1 MKKFITLLLLVCT
14 LLLAFNLLFKAA
26 PVYAEE
32 EPRPSLI
39 DDIIPKNKE
48 KLKYEEYPA
57 SSYGIDIYTPEGGFG
72 ESLKFWKWGDKVK
85 EQMVAV
91 LFSLVSIGWTINLAV
106 STFVTSMVGQSM
118 SLNIVADVGDKL
130 GDVISKAAGFN
141 GSWGNGIYSELIG
154 LMLALL
160 ACWVIWVGFVQR
172 RQSEML
178 GGLLKALGILVF
190 TLGFFANSSY
200 IIKGLNTFSEQVN
213 KTVLDSTQS
222 ISGASEGYSSGVD
235 SITDLTHTLLIK
247 QPYTLLQFGTTDM
260 KKIGDERI
268 KKMLTTTGADERQD
282 LLKEEVEQKK
292 NTILTLDATFERGA
306 LVLLLF
312 LINGPL
318 WVVLGLCS
326 MAMLFYQLMFIIVA
340 LMSPVMLLMAL
351 VPAWTGTA
359 KRFLSELFRT
369 LLMKVA
375 IGFLITLM
383 FWVSSILFSATDKY
397 GYLVVAA
404 LQVLSFLGVWLYR
417 KTIFD
422 AITTV
427 PASAGAARASDAM
440 SNIRQKYR
448 DVRRGSKTVGRG
460 VAVAGAAGLASA
472 AVAGKVGKSGYS
484 KFKQL
489 KENYA
494 DRKEKVADGKR
505 KEKEQMQAEKEKNIN
520 QMKKE
525 ENLGVRDRKGNQE
538 QERVKEEVAATKENP
553 ELAVRGKH
561 QDNDPEIQQAEL
573 KDKEED
579 VKADVKPVG
588 QSNDELNNKE
598 EDVKAHVR
606 PVANQ
611 NNGGLENKQEDV
623 KTEAKPVAT
632 IKTPTGQTK
641 PVTTPQSGTTPLQS
655 NPMESKPITTPQS
668 GTTPLQSNPMES
680 KPITTPQSGTTPLQS
695 NPMESKPITTPQS
708 GTTPLQSNPM
718 ESKPITTPQS
728 GTTPLQSNPIE
739 SKPITTPQSGTTP
752 LQSNPIESKP
762 ITAPQSGTT
771 PLQSNPIES
780 KPITTPQSGT
790 TPLQSNPIESKPI
803 TTPQAGTT
811 PLQPNPIESKP
822 VTTSQVSTPQKPV
835 EVKPVNSQPTKN
847 VPKVNNQQ
855 QVKEGAAIK
864 KVETKAQTQQEAL
877 KNVKAKET
885 IKPK

>member
-1 MKKFITLLLLVCT
+1 MKKFITLLLLICT

-39 DDIIPKNKE
+39 DNIIPKSKE
-48 KLKYEEYPA
+48 KLKFEEYPP
-57 SSYGIDIYTPEGGFG
+57 SSYSIDVYTPEGGFG
-72 ESLKFWKWGDKVK
+72 ESLKFWKWKDNIK
-85 EQMVAV
+85 EQIVATIFILISIAWTV
-91 LFSLVSIGWTINLAV
+91 NLAISSLV
-106 STFVTSMVGQSM
+106 TSLVGQSM

-130 GDVISKAAGFN
+130 GEVISKTAGFN

-160 ACWVIWVGFVQR
+160 ACWVIWVGFIQR

-200 IIKGLNTFSEQVN
+200 IIKGLNNFSDQVN
-213 KTVLDSTQS
+213 KTVLDSSQS
-222 ISGASEGYSSGVD
+222 ISGASEGHSSGVD

-268 KKMLTTTGADERQD
+268 KKMLTTTDPDERKA
-282 LLKEEVEQKK
+282 LLKDEVEVQK
-292 NTILTLDATFERGA
+292 NQTLSLDATFERGA
-306 LVLLLF
+306 LVLLLGV
-312 LINGPL
+312 INAPL
-318 WVVLGLCS
+318 WIVLGLCS

-359 KRFLSELFRT
+359 KKFLAELFRT

-375 IGFLITLM
+375 IGFLVTLM

-397 GYLVVAA
+397 GYLVVAI
-404 LQVLSFLGVWLYR
+404 LQILSFLGVWLYR

-460 VAVAGAAGLASA
+460 VAVAGAAGVASA
-472 AVAGKVGKSGYS
+472 AVAGKMGKSGYS

-505 KEKEQMQAEKEKNIN
+505 KEKEQMQAEKEQNID

-579 VKADVKPVG
+579 VKA
-588 QSNDELNNKE
+588 
-598 EDVKAHVR
+598 HVR

-623 KTEAKPVAT
+623 KAEAKPVAT

-641 PVTTPQSGTTPLQS
+641 PVTTPQPGTTPLQS

-668 GTTPLQSNPMES
+668 GTTPVPANPMES
-680 KPITTPQSGTTPLQS
+680 KSITTPQSGTTPVPANPMESKSITTPQSGTTPLQS
-695 NPMESKPITTPQS
+695 NPMESKPITAPQS

-718 ESKPITTPQS
+718 ESKPITAPQS
-728 GTTPLQSNPIE
+728 GTPPLQSNPIE
-739 SKPITTPQSGTTP
+739 SKP
-752 LQSNPIESKP
+752 
-762 ITAPQSGTT
+762 
-771 PLQSNPIES
+771 
-780 KPITTPQSGT
+780 
-790 TPLQSNPIESKPI
+790 
-803 TTPQAGTT
+803 
-811 PLQPNPIESKP
+811 
-822 VTTSQVSTPQKPV
+822 VTTSHVSTPQKPV
-835 EVKPVNSQPTKN
+835 EVKPVNQQQTKN
-847 VPKVNNQQ
+847 VSKVNNQQ
-855 QVKEGAAIK
+855 HVKEGADIK
-864 KVETKAQTQQEAL
+864 KVNAKAQTQQEVL

>member
-1 MKKFITLLLLVCT
+1 MKKFITLLLLICT

-48 KLKYEEYPA
+48 KLKYEEYPP
-57 SSYGIDIYTPEGGFG
+57 SSYGIDVYTPEGGFG
-72 ESLKFWKWGDKVK
+72 ESLKFWKWKDNIK
-85 EQMVAV
+85 EQIVATIFI
-91 LFSLVSIGWTINLAV
+91 LISIGWSVNLAI
-106 STFVTSMVGQSM
+106 SSFVTSMVGQSM

-178 GGLLKALGILVF
+178 GGLLKTLGILVF
-190 TLGFFANSSY
+190 TLAFFANSSY

-268 KKMLTTTGADERQD
+268 KKMLTTTDPDERKA
-282 LLKEEVEQKK
+282 LLKDEVEVQK
-292 NTILTLDATFERGA
+292 NQTLSLDATFERGA
-306 LVLLLF
+306 LVLLLGA
-312 LINGPL
+312 INLPL
-318 WVVLGLCS
+318 WIVLGLCS

-359 KRFLSELFRT
+359 KKFLSELFRT

-375 IGFLITLM
+375 IGFLVTLM

-553 ELAVRGKH
+553 ELAVRGQH
-561 QDNDPEIQQAEL
+561 QDNNPEMQQAEL

-579 VKADVKPVG
+579 VKADVQPVA

-598 EDVKAHVR
+598 EDVKAQVR

-611 NNGGLENKQEDV
+611 NSSGLENKQEDV
-623 KTEAKPVAT
+623 KAEAKPGAT

-641 PVTTPQSGTTPLQS
+641 PITTPLSGTTPLQSSPMESKPITTPQSGTTPLQS
-655 NPMESKPITTPQS
+655 SPMESKPITTPQS

-680 KPITTPQSGTTPLQS
+680 KPITTPQSEPTPA
-695 NPMESKPITTPQS
+695 NPM
-708 GTTPLQSNPM
+708 
-718 ESKPITTPQS
+718 
-728 GTTPLQSNPIE
+728 
-739 SKPITTPQSGTTP
+739 
-752 LQSNPIESKP
+752 
-762 ITAPQSGTT
+762 
-771 PLQSNPIES
+771 
-780 KPITTPQSGT
+780 
-790 TPLQSNPIESKPI
+790 
-803 TTPQAGTT
+803 
-811 PLQPNPIESKP
+811 ESKP
-822 VTTSQVSTPQKPV
+822 VTTSHVSTPQKQV
-835 EVKPVNSQPTKN
+835 EVKSVNQQQTKS

>member
-1 MKKFITLLLLVCT
+1 MKKFITLLLLICT
-14 LLLAFNLLFKAA
+14 LLLAFNLLFKAT

-160 ACWVIWVGFVQR
+160 ACWVIWAGFVQR

-178 GGLLKALGILVF
+178 GGLLKTLGMLVF
-190 TLGFFANSSY
+190 TLAFFANSSY

-222 ISGASEGYSSGVD
+222 ISGASQGYSSGVD

-282 LLKEEVEQKK
+282 LLKKEVEQKK

-460 VAVAGAAGLASA
+460 VAVAGAVGLASA

-561 QDNDPEIQQAEL
+561 EDNNPEMQQAEL
-573 KDKEED
+573 KGKEED
-579 VKADVKPVG
+579 VKADVKPVA
-588 QSNDELNNKE
+588 QSNEELNNKE
-598 EDVKAHVR
+598 EDVKAQVR
-606 PVANQ
+606 PVASQ
-611 NNGGLENKQEDV
+611 NNGGLENKQGDV
-623 KTEAKPVAT
+623 KAEAKPGGT
-632 IKTPTGQTK
+632 IKTPNGQTK

-655 NPMESKPITTPQS
+655 NS
-668 GTTPLQSNPMES
+668 
-680 KPITTPQSGTTPLQS
+680 
-695 NPMESKPITTPQS
+695 
-708 GTTPLQSNPM
+708 
-718 ESKPITTPQS
+718 
-728 GTTPLQSNPIE
+728 
-739 SKPITTPQSGTTP
+739 
-752 LQSNPIESKP
+752 IESKP

-771 PLQSNPIES
+771 PS
-780 KPITTPQSGT
+780 K
-790 TPLQSNPIESKPI
+790 
-803 TTPQAGTT
+803 
-811 PLQPNPIESKP
+811 PNPIESKP
-822 VTTSQVSTPQKPV
+822 VTTSHVSTPQKQV

-864 KVETKAQTQQEAL
+864 KVETNAQTQQEAL

>member
-1 MKKFITLLLLVCT
+1 MKKFITLLLLICT
-14 LLLAFNLLFKAA
+14 LLLAFNLLFKAT

-39 DDIIPKNKE
+39 DDIIPKSKE
-48 KLKYEEYPA
+48 KLKYEEYPP

-91 LFSLVSIGWTINLAV
+91 LFSLISIGWTINLGI

-268 KKMLTTTGADERQD
+268 KKMLTTTAADERQE

-460 VAVAGAAGLASA
+460 VAVAGAAGVASA
-472 AVAGKVGKSGYS
+472 AMAGKVGKSGYS

-505 KEKEQMQAEKEKNIN
+505 KEKEQMQAEKEKNIS

-553 ELAVRGKH
+553 ELAVRGQH
-561 QDNDPEIQQAEL
+561 QDNNPEMQQAEL

-579 VKADVKPVG
+579 VKADVQPVA
-588 QSNDELNNKE
+588 QSNGELNNKE
-598 EDVKAHVR
+598 EDVKAQVR

-611 NNGGLENKQEDV
+611 NSSGLENKQEDV
-623 KTEAKPVAT
+623 KAEAKPGAT
-632 IKTPTGQTK
+632 IKTPTGQT
-641 PVTTPQSGTTPLQS
+641 
-655 NPMESKPITTPQS
+655 
-668 GTTPLQSNPMES
+668 
-680 KPITTPQSGTTPLQS
+680 
-695 NPMESKPITTPQS
+695 
-708 GTTPLQSNPM
+708 
-718 ESKPITTPQS
+718 KPITTPQS

-739 SKPITTPQSGTTP
+739 SKPITTPQSGTTLSP
-752 LQSNPIESKP
+752 
-762 ITAPQSGTT
+762 A
-771 PLQSNPIES
+771 NPIES
-780 KPITTPQSGT
+780 KPITTPQSGP
-790 TPLQSNPIESKPI
+790 TPSPANPVESKPI
-803 TTPQAGTT
+803 TTPQSGPT
-811 PLQPNPIESKP
+811 PANPIESKP
-822 VTTSQVSTPQKPV
+822 VTTSHVSTPQKQV
-835 EVKPVNSQPTKN
+835 EVKSVNQQQTKS

-885 IKPK
+885 IKLK

>member
-1 MKKFITLLLLVCT
+1 MKKFITLLLSICT
-14 LLLAFNLLFKAA
+14 LLLAFNLLFKVA

-48 KLKYEEYPA
+48 KLKYEEYPP
-57 SSYGIDIYTPEGGFG
+57 SSYGIDVYTPEGGFG
-72 ESLKFWKWGDKVK
+72 ESLKFWKWKDNIK
-85 EQMVAV
+85 EQIVATIFI
-91 LFSLVSIGWTINLAV
+91 LISIGWSVNLV
-106 STFVTSMVGQSM
+106 ISSFVTSMVGQSM

-268 KKMLTTTGADERQD
+268 KKMLTTTDPDERKA
-282 LLKEEVEQKK
+282 LLKDEVEVQK
-292 NTILTLDATFERGA
+292 NQTLSLDATFERGA
-306 LVLLLF
+306 LVLLLGA
-312 LINGPL
+312 INLPL
-318 WVVLGLCS
+318 WIVLGLCS

-359 KRFLSELFRT
+359 KRFLAELFRT

-460 VAVAGAAGLASA
+460 VAVAGAVGVASA
-472 AVAGKVGKSGYS
+472 AMAGKLGKSGYS

-579 VKADVKPVG
+579 VKADVKPVA
-588 QSNDELNNKE
+588 QSNDELNNK

-611 NNGGLENKQEDV
+611 NNGGLENKQENV

-641 PVTTPQSGTTPLQS
+641 P
-655 NPMESKPITTPQS
+655 ITTPQL
-668 GTTPLQSNPMES
+668 GTTP
-680 KPITTPQSGTTPLQS
+680 TPA
-695 NPMESKPITTPQS
+695 
-708 GTTPLQSNPM
+708 
-718 ESKPITTPQS
+718 
-728 GTTPLQSNPIE
+728 NPIE

-752 LQSNPIESKP
+752 TPANPIESKP
-762 ITAPQSGTT
+762 IITPQSGTT
-771 PLQSNPIES
+771 PTPANPIESKPIITPQSGTTPTPANPIES

-790 TPLQSNPIESKPI
+790 TPTPVNPIESKPI
-803 TTPQAGTT
+803 TTPQSGTIPSPANPIESKPITTPQSGTT
-811 PLQPNPIESKP
+811 PIPSNPVESKP
-822 VTTSQVSTPQKPV
+822 VTTSHVSTPPKQV
-835 EVKPVNSQPTKN
+835 EVKQINQQQTKN

-855 QVKEGAAIK
+855 HVKEGADIK
-864 KVETKAQTQQEAL
+864 KVNAKAQTQQEA
-877 KNVKAKET
+877 
-885 IKPK
+885 

>member
-1 MKKFITLLLLVCT
+1 MKKFITLLLLICT

-48 KLKYEEYPA
+48 KLKYEEYPP
-57 SSYGIDIYTPEGGFG
+57 SSYGIDVYTPEGGFG
-72 ESLKFWKWGDKVK
+72 ESLKFWKWKDNIK
-85 EQMVAV
+85 EQIVATIFI
-91 LFSLVSIGWTINLAV
+91 LISIGWSVNLAI
-106 STFVTSMVGQSM
+106 SSFVTSMVGQSM

-178 GGLLKALGILVF
+178 GGLLKTLGILVF
-190 TLGFFANSSY
+190 TLAFFANSSY

-268 KKMLTTTGADERQD
+268 KKMLTTTDPDERKA
-282 LLKEEVEQKK
+282 LLKDEVEVQK
-292 NTILTLDATFERGA
+292 NQTLSLDATFERGA
-306 LVLLLF
+306 LVLLLGA
-312 LINGPL
+312 INLPL
-318 WVVLGLCS
+318 WIVLGLCS

-359 KRFLSELFRT
+359 KKFLSELFRT

-375 IGFLITLM
+375 IGFLVTLM

-553 ELAVRGKH
+553 ELAVRGQH
-561 QDNDPEIQQAEL
+561 QDNNPEMQQAEL

-579 VKADVKPVG
+579 VKADVQPVA

-598 EDVKAHVR
+598 EDVKAQVR

-611 NNGGLENKQEDV
+611 NSSGLENKQEDV
-623 KTEAKPVAT
+623 KAEAKPGAT

-641 PVTTPQSGTTPLQS
+641 PITTPLSGTTPLQSSPMESKPITTPQSGTTPLQS
-655 NPMESKPITTPQS
+655 SPMESKPITTPQS

-680 KPITTPQSGTTPLQS
+680 KPITTPQSGPTPLQS

-708 GTTPLQSNPM
+708 GPTPSPANPV

-728 GTTPLQSNPIE
+728 GPTPSSANPIE
-739 SKPITTPQSGTTP
+739 SKPITTPQSGPTP
-752 LQSNPIESKP
+752 SPANPV
-762 ITAPQSGTT
+762 
-771 PLQSNPIES
+771 ES
-780 KPITTPQSGT
+780 KPITTPQSEP
-790 TPLQSNPIESKPI
+790 TPANPM
-803 TTPQAGTT
+803 
-811 PLQPNPIESKP
+811 ESKP
-822 VTTSQVSTPQKPV
+822 VTTSHVSTPQKQV
-835 EVKPVNSQPTKN
+835 EVKSVNQQQTKS

>member
-1 MKKFITLLLLVCT
+1 MKKFITLLLLICT

-48 KLKYEEYPA
+48 KLKYEEYPP
-57 SSYGIDIYTPEGGFG
+57 SSYGIDVYTPEGGFG
-72 ESLKFWKWGDKVK
+72 ESLKFWKWKDNIK
-85 EQMVAV
+85 EQIVATIFI
-91 LFSLVSIGWTINLAV
+91 LISIGWSVNLAI
-106 STFVTSMVGQSM
+106 SSFVTSMVGQSM

-141 GSWGNGIYSELIG
+141 GSWSNGIYSELIG

-247 QPYTLLQFGTTDM
+247 QPYTLLQFGTTNM

-268 KKMLTTTGADERQD
+268 KKMLTTTDPDERKA
-282 LLKEEVEQKK
+282 LLKDEVEVQK
-292 NTILTLDATFERGA
+292 NQTLSLDATFERGA
-306 LVLLLF
+306 LVLLLGA
-312 LINGPL
+312 INLPL
-318 WVVLGLCS
+318 WIVLGLCS

-359 KRFLSELFRT
+359 KRFLAELFRT

-375 IGFLITLM
+375 IGFLVTLM

-427 PASAGAARASDAM
+427 PASTGAARASDAM

-448 DVRRGSKTVGRG
+448 DVRRGSKSVGRG
-460 VAVAGAAGLASA
+460 VAVAGAAGVASA
-472 AVAGKVGKSGYS
+472 AMAGKVGKSGYS

-538 QERVKEEVAATKENP
+538 QERVKEEVAATKENQ

-561 QDNDPEIQQAEL
+561 QDNDSEIQQAEL

-579 VKADVKPVG
+579 VKAEVKPV
-588 QSNDELNNKE
+588 
-598 EDVKAHVR
+598 A
-606 PVANQ
+606 A
-611 NNGGLENKQEDV
+611 
-623 KTEAKPVAT
+623 
-632 IKTPTGQTK
+632 IKIPTGQTK
-641 PVTTPQSGTTPLQS
+641 STDDKPIIIPQSGTTPIPA
-655 NPMESKPITTPQS
+655 NPIESKPITTPQS

-680 KPITTPQSGTTPLQS
+680 KPITIPQSGTTPLQS
-695 NPMESKPITTPQS
+695 NPIESKPIT
-708 GTTPLQSNPM
+708 
-718 ESKPITTPQS
+718 IPQS

-752 LQSNPIESKP
+752 LQSI
-762 ITAPQSGTT
+762 
-771 PLQSNPIES
+771 PIES

-790 TPLQSNPIESKPI
+790 TPLQSIPIESKSI
-803 TTPQAGTT
+803 TTPQSGTT
-811 PLQPNPIESKP
+811 PLPANSIESKP
-822 VTTSQVSTPQKPV
+822 VTTSQVSTPQKQV
-835 EVKPVNSQPTKN
+835 EVKQVNQQQNKN

-855 QVKEGAAIK
+855 HVKEGADIK
-864 KVETKAQTQQEAL
+864 KVNEKAQTQQEAV

>member
-1 MKKFITLLLLVCT
+1 MKKFITLLLLICT
-14 LLLAFNLLFKAA
+14 FLLAFNLLFKAA

-48 KLKYEEYPA
+48 KLKYEEHPP
-57 SSYGIDIYTPEGGFG
+57 SSYGIDVYTPEGGFG
-72 ESLKFWKWGDKVK
+72 ESLKFWKWKDNIK
-85 EQMVAV
+85 EQIVATIFI
-91 LFSLVSIGWTINLAV
+91 LISIGWSVNLAI
-106 STFVTSMVGQSM
+106 SSFVTSMVGQSM

-213 KTVLDSTQS
+213 KIVLDSTQS

-268 KKMLTTTGADERQD
+268 KKMLTTTDPEKRKD
-282 LLKEEVEQKK
+282 LIKEEVEVQK
-292 NTILTLDATFERGA
+292 NQTLSLDATFERGA
-306 LVLLLF
+306 LVLLLGA
-312 LINGPL
+312 INLPL
-318 WVVLGLCS
+318 WIVLGLCS

-359 KRFLSELFRT
+359 KRFLAELFRT

-375 IGFLITLM
+375 IGFLVTLM

-553 ELAVRGKH
+553 ELAVRGNH
-561 QDNDPEIQQAEL
+561 QDNDPEIPQAEL

-579 VKADVKPVG
+579 VKADVKPVAPL
-588 QSNDELNNKE
+588 NEELGNKE
-598 EDVKAHVR
+598 EDVKAQVR

-611 NNGGLENKQEDV
+611 NNSGLENKQEDV
-623 KTEAKPVAT
+623 KAEAKQVAT

-641 PVTTPQSGTTPLQS
+641 ATDDKPIITPQSRTTPLPADPIESKPIITPQSGTTPL
-655 NPMESKPITTPQS
+655 PA
-668 GTTPLQSNPMES
+668 
-680 KPITTPQSGTTPLQS
+680 
-695 NPMESKPITTPQS
+695 
-708 GTTPLQSNPM
+708 
-718 ESKPITTPQS
+718 
-728 GTTPLQSNPIE
+728 NPIE
-739 SKPITTPQSGTTP
+739 SKPTITSQSGTTP
-752 LQSNPIESKP
+752 ANPI
-762 ITAPQSGTT
+762 Q
-771 PLQSNPIES
+771 
-780 KPITTPQSGT
+780 
-790 TPLQSNPIESKPI
+790 
-803 TTPQAGTT
+803 
-811 PLQPNPIESKP
+811 SKP
-822 VTTSQVSTPQKPV
+822 VTTSHVSTPQKQV
-835 EVKPVNSQPTKN
+835 EVKPVNPQQIKN
-847 VPKVNNQQ
+847 GPKENNQQ
-855 QVKEGAAIK
+855 HVKDGAAIK

>member
-1 MKKFITLLLLVCT
+1 MKKFITLLLLICT
-14 LLLAFNLLFKAA
+14 LLLAFSLLFKAA

-32 EPRPSLI
+32 EPRHSLI

-48 KLKYEEYPA
+48 KLKYEEYPP

-91 LFSLVSIGWTINLAV
+91 LFSLISIGWTINLGV

-268 KKMLTTTGADERQD
+268 KKLLTTTDPEKRKD
-282 LLKEEVEQKK
+282 ILKDEVEVQKNK
-292 NTILTLDATFERGA
+292 TLSLDATFERGA

-525 ENLGVRDRKGNQE
+525 ENLGVRDRKGNPE

-561 QDNDPEIQQAEL
+561 EDNNPEMQQAEL
-573 KDKEED
+573 KGKEED
-579 VKADVKPVG
+579 VKADVKPVA
-588 QSNDELNNKE
+588 QSNEELNNKE
-598 EDVKAHVR
+598 EDVKAQVR
-606 PVANQ
+606 PVASQ
-611 NNGGLENKQEDV
+611 NNGGLENKQGDV
-623 KTEAKPVAT
+623 KAEAKPGAT

-641 PVTTPQSGTTPLQS
+641 PVTTPQSGTTSSPA
-655 NPMESKPITTPQS
+655 NPMESKQ
-668 GTTPLQSNPMES
+668 
-680 KPITTPQSGTTPLQS
+680 
-695 NPMESKPITTPQS
+695 
-708 GTTPLQSNPM
+708 
-718 ESKPITTPQS
+718 ITTPQS

-752 LQSNPIESKP
+752 VLANPIESKP
-762 ITAPQSGTT
+762 ITTPQSGTT
-771 PLQSNPIES
+771 PVPANPIES

-790 TPLQSNPIESKPI
+790 TPLP
-803 TTPQAGTT
+803 A
-811 PLQPNPIESKP
+811 NPIESKP
-822 VTTSQVSTPQKPV
+822 VTTSQVSTPPKPV
-835 EVKPVNSQPTKN
+835 EVKPVNQQQTKN

-855 QVKEGAAIK
+855 HVKEGADIK
-864 KVETKAQTQQEAL
+864 KVNAKAQTQQEAL

-885 IKPK
+885 VKPK

>member
-1 MKKFITLLLLVCT
+1 MKKFITLLLLICT

-39 DDIIPKNKE
+39 DNIIPKSKE
-48 KLKYEEYPA
+48 KLKFEEYPP
-57 SSYGIDIYTPEGGFG
+57 SSYGIDVYTPEGGFG
-72 ESLKFWKWGDKVK
+72 ESLKFWKWKDNIK
-85 EQMVAV
+85 EQIVATIFILISIAWTV
-91 LFSLVSIGWTINLAV
+91 NLAISSLV
-106 STFVTSMVGQSM
+106 TSLVGQSM

-130 GDVISKAAGFN
+130 GEVISKTAGFN

-160 ACWVIWVGFVQR
+160 ACWVIWVGFIQR

-200 IIKGLNTFSEQVN
+200 IIKGLNNFSEQVN
-213 KTVLDSTQS
+213 KTVLDSSQS
-222 ISGASEGYSSGVD
+222 ISGASEGHSSGVD

-268 KKMLTTTGADERQD
+268 KKMLTTTDPDERKA
-282 LLKEEVEQKK
+282 LLKDEVEVQK
-292 NTILTLDATFERGA
+292 NQTLSLDATFERGA
-306 LVLLLF
+306 LVLLLGV
-312 LINGPL
+312 INAPL
-318 WVVLGLCS
+318 WIVLGLCS

-359 KRFLSELFRT
+359 KKFLAELFRT

-375 IGFLITLM
+375 IGFLVTLM

-397 GYLVVAA
+397 GYLVVAI
-404 LQVLSFLGVWLYR
+404 LQILSFLGVWLYR

-427 PASAGAARASDAM
+427 PANAGVARASDAM

-460 VAVAGAAGLASA
+460 VAVAGAAGVASA
-472 AVAGKVGKSGYS
+472 AVAGKMGKSGYS

-505 KEKEQMQAEKEKNIN
+505 KEKEQMQAEKEKNID

-525 ENLGVRDRKGNQE
+525 ENLGVRDRKGKQE
-538 QERVKEEVAATKENP
+538 QERVQEEVAATKENT
-553 ELAVRGKH
+553 ELAVRGKP
-561 QDNDPEIQQAEL
+561 QDNNPEVQQAEL

-579 VKADVKPVG
+579 VKADVKTVAPL
-588 QSNDELNNKE
+588 NEELGNK
-598 EDVKAHVR
+598 EDVKAQIR
-606 PVANQ
+606 PAATQ

-623 KTEAKPVAT
+623 KAEIKPVAA
-632 IKTPTGQTK
+632 IKTPIGQTK
-641 PVTTPQSGTTPLQS
+641 STDDKSITTPQSGTTPVPANPMESKSITIPQS
-655 NPMESKPITTPQS
+655 GTTPVPANPMESKPITTPQS
-668 GTTPLQSNPMES
+668 GTTPVPANPME
-680 KPITTPQSGTTPLQS
+680 
-695 NPMESKPITTPQS
+695 N
-708 GTTPLQSNPM
+708 
-718 ESKPITTPQS
+718 
-728 GTTPLQSNPIE
+728 
-739 SKPITTPQSGTTP
+739 
-752 LQSNPIESKP
+752 KP
-762 ITAPQSGTT
+762 ITASQLGTT
-771 PLQSNPIES
+771 PVQLNPM
-780 KPITTPQSGT
+780 
-790 TPLQSNPIESKPI
+790 
-803 TTPQAGTT
+803 
-811 PLQPNPIESKP
+811 ESKP
-822 VTTSQVSTPQKPV
+822 VTTSHVSTPQKQV
-835 EVKPVNSQPTKN
+835 EVKPVNQQQNKN

-855 QVKEGAAIK
+855 HVKEGADIK
-864 KVETKAQTQQEAL
+864 KVNAKAQTQQEAL

>member
-14 LLLAFNLLFKAA
+14 FLLAFNLFFKAA

-48 KLKYEEYPA
+48 KLKYEEYPP

-91 LFSLVSIGWTINLAV
+91 LFSLISIGWTINLGV

-268 KKMLTTTGADERQD
+268 KKMLTTTNADERQK
-282 LLKEEVEQKK
+282 LLEHEVKDENNK
-292 NTILTLDATFERGA
+292 ILVLDATFERGA

-460 VAVAGAAGLASA
+460 VAVAGAAGVASA
-472 AVAGKVGKSGYS
+472 AMAGKVGKSGYS

-505 KEKEQMQAEKEKNIN
+505 KEKEQMQAEKEKNIS

-525 ENLGVRDRKGNQE
+525 ENLGVRDRKGHQE
-538 QERVKEEVAATKENP
+538 QEMVQEEVAATKENP
-553 ELAVRGKH
+553 ELAVREKP
-561 QDNDPEIQQAEL
+561 QDNNIEVQQAEL

-579 VKADVKPVG
+579 VKADVKPVAPL
-588 QSNDELNNKE
+588 NEELGNK
-598 EDVKAHVR
+598 EDVKAQIR
-606 PVANQ
+606 PAATQ
-611 NNGGLENKQEDV
+611 NNGGLDNKQEDV
-623 KTEAKPVAT
+623 KADVKPVAA

-641 PVTTPQSGTTPLQS
+641 STDDKPITTPQSGTTPIPA
-655 NPMESKPITTPQS
+655 NPIESKPITTPQS
-668 GTTPLQSNPMES
+668 GTTPIPA
-680 KPITTPQSGTTPLQS
+680 
-695 NPMESKPITTPQS
+695 
-708 GTTPLQSNPM
+708 
-718 ESKPITTPQS
+718 
-728 GTTPLQSNPIE
+728 NPIE

-752 LQSNPIESKP
+752 LPANPIESKP
-762 ITAPQSGTT
+762 ITTPQSGTT
-771 PLQSNPIES
+771 PIPANPIESKPITTPQSGTTPIPANPIES

-790 TPLQSNPIESKPI
+790 TPLP
-803 TTPQAGTT
+803 A
-811 PLQPNPIESKP
+811 NPIESKP
-822 VTTSQVSTPQKPV
+822 VTTSQVSTPQKQV
-835 EVKPVNSQPTKN
+835 EVKQVNQQQNKN

-855 QVKEGAAIK
+855 HVKEGADIK
-864 KVETKAQTQQEAL
+864 KVNAKAQTQQEAL
-877 KNVKAKET
+877 KNVKAKEN

>member
-1 MKKFITLLLLVCT
+1 MKKFITLLLLICT

-48 KLKYEEYPA
+48 KLKYEEYPP
-57 SSYGIDIYTPEGGFG
+57 SSYGIDVYTPEGGFG
-72 ESLKFWKWGDKVK
+72 ESLKFWKWKDNIK
-85 EQMVAV
+85 EQIVATIFI
-91 LFSLVSIGWTINLAV
+91 LISIGWSVNLAI
-106 STFVTSMVGQSM
+106 SSFVTSMVGQSM

-141 GSWGNGIYSELIG
+141 GSWSNGIYSELIG

-247 QPYTLLQFGTTDM
+247 QPYTLLQFGTTNM

-268 KKMLTTTGADERQD
+268 KKMLTTTDPDERKA
-282 LLKEEVEQKK
+282 LLKDEVEVQK
-292 NTILTLDATFERGA
+292 NQTLSLDATFERGA
-306 LVLLLF
+306 LVLLLGA
-312 LINGPL
+312 INLPL
-318 WVVLGLCS
+318 WIVLGLCS

-359 KRFLSELFRT
+359 KRFLAELFRT

-375 IGFLITLM
+375 IGFLVTLM

-427 PASAGAARASDAM
+427 PASTGAARASDAM

-448 DVRRGSKTVGRG
+448 DVRRGSKSVGRG
-460 VAVAGAAGLASA
+460 VAVAGAAGVASA
-472 AVAGKVGKSGYS
+472 AMAGKVGKSGYS

-538 QERVKEEVAATKENP
+538 QERVKEEVAATKENQ

-561 QDNDPEIQQAEL
+561 QDNDSEIQQAEL

-579 VKADVKPVG
+579 VKAEVKPV
-588 QSNDELNNKE
+588 
-598 EDVKAHVR
+598 A
-606 PVANQ
+606 A
-611 NNGGLENKQEDV
+611 
-623 KTEAKPVAT
+623 
-632 IKTPTGQTK
+632 IKIPTGQTK
-641 PVTTPQSGTTPLQS
+641 STDDKPIIIPQSGTTPIPANPIESKPITTPQSGTTPIPA

-668 GTTPLQSNPMES
+668 GTTPS
-680 KPITTPQSGTTPLQS
+680 
-695 NPMESKPITTPQS
+695 
-708 GTTPLQSNPM
+708 
-718 ESKPITTPQS
+718 
-728 GTTPLQSNPIE
+728 
-739 SKPITTPQSGTTP
+739 
-752 LQSNPIESKP
+752 
-762 ITAPQSGTT
+762 
-771 PLQSNPIES
+771 
-780 KPITTPQSGT
+780 
-790 TPLQSNPIESKPI
+790 
-803 TTPQAGTT
+803 
-811 PLQPNPIESKP
+811 QPNPIESKS
-822 VTTSQVSTPQKPV
+822 VTTSQVSTPQKQV
-835 EVKPVNSQPTKN
+835 EVKQINQQQTKN

-855 QVKEGAAIK
+855 HVKEGADIK
-864 KVETKAQTQQEAL
+864 KVNEKAQTQQEAV

>member
-1 MKKFITLLLLVCT
+1 MKKLITLLLLICT

-26 PVYAEE
+26 PVYADE
-32 EPRPSLI
+32 EPRPSLL

-48 KLKYEEYPA
+48 KLKFEEHPP

-72 ESLKFWKWGDKVK
+72 ESLKFWRWGDKVK

-91 LFSLVSIGWTINLAV
+91 LFSLISIGWTLNLAV

-141 GSWGNGIYSELIG
+141 GSWGSGGIYSELIG

-160 ACWVIWVGFVQR
+160 ACWVIWVGFVER

-200 IIKGLNTFSEQVN
+200 IIKGLNNFSEQTN
-213 KTVLDSTQS
+213 KTVLDATQS
-222 ISGASEGYSSGVD
+222 IAGTKEGYSSGVD

-268 KKMLTTTGADERQD
+268 KKMLTTTNTDERQK
-282 LLKEEVEQKK
+282 LLEHEVKDENNK
-292 NTILTLDATFERGA
+292 ILELDATFERGA

-312 LINGPL
+312 VINGPL
-318 WVVLGLCS
+318 WVVLCLCS

-351 VPAWTGTA
+351 VPAWAGTA
-359 KRFLSELFRT
+359 KRFLAELFRT

-375 IGFLITLM
+375 IGFLLTLM
-383 FWVSSILFSATDKY
+383 FWVSSILYSATDKY

-460 VAVAGAAGLASA
+460 VAVAGAAGVASA
-472 AVAGKVGKSGYS
+472 AVAGKMGKSGYS

-494 DRKEKVADGKR
+494 DRKEKVAEGKR
-505 KEKEQMQAEKEKNIN
+505 KEKEQMQAEKEKNID

-525 ENLGVRDRKGNQE
+525 ENLGVRDRKGKQE
-538 QERVKEEVAATKENP
+538 QERVQEEVAATKENP
-553 ELAVRGKH
+553 ELAVREKP
-561 QDNDPEIQQAEL
+561 QDNNPEVQQAEL
-573 KDKEED
+573 KDKED
-579 VKADVKPVG
+579 VKA
-588 QSNDELNNKE
+588 QI
-598 EDVKAHVR
+598 R
-606 PVANQ
+606 PAATQ

-623 KTEAKPVAT
+623 KAEVKPVAA
-632 IKTPTGQTK
+632 IKTPTGD
-641 PVTTPQSGTTPLQS
+641 
-655 NPMESKPITTPQS
+655 KPITTPQS
-668 GTTPLQSNPMES
+668 GTTPVPANPMES
-680 KPITTPQSGTTPLQS
+680 KSITTPANPMEIKPITTPQSGTPPVPS
-695 NPMESKPITTPQS
+695 NPNESKS
-708 GTTPLQSNPM
+708 
-718 ESKPITTPQS
+718 
-728 GTTPLQSNPIE
+728 
-739 SKPITTPQSGTTP
+739 
-752 LQSNPIESKP
+752 
-762 ITAPQSGTT
+762 
-771 PLQSNPIES
+771 
-780 KPITTPQSGT
+780 
-790 TPLQSNPIESKPI
+790 
-803 TTPQAGTT
+803 
-811 PLQPNPIESKP
+811 
-822 VTTSQVSTPQKPV
+822 VTTSHVSTPQKPV
-835 EVKPVNSQPTKN
+835 EVKPVNQQQTKN
-847 VPKVNNQQ
+847 VSKVNNQQ
-855 QVKEGAAIK
+855 HVKEGADIK
-864 KVETKAQTQQEAL
+864 KVNAKAQTPQEAL
-877 KNVKAKET
+877 KNVKVKET

>member
-1 MKKFITLLLLVCT
+1 MKKFMTLLLLICT
-14 LLLAFNLLFKAA
+14 LLLAFNLIFKAA

-48 KLKYEEYPA
+48 KLKYEEYPP

-85 EQMVAV
+85 EQMVAI
-91 LFSLVSIGWTINLAV
+91 LFSLISIGWTINLGI

-268 KKMLTTTGADERQD
+268 KKMLTTTNADERQK
-282 LLKEEVEQKK
+282 LLEHEVKDENNK
-292 NTILTLDATFERGA
+292 ILVLDATFERGA

-359 KRFLSELFRT
+359 KGFLSELFRT

-460 VAVAGAAGLASA
+460 VAVAGAAGVASA
-472 AVAGKVGKSGYS
+472 AMVGKVGKSGYS

-505 KEKEQMQAEKEKNIN
+505 KEKEQMQAEKEKNIS

-525 ENLGVRDRKGNQE
+525 ENLGVRDRKGHQE
-538 QERVKEEVAATKENP
+538 QEMVQEEVAATKENP
-553 ELAVRGKH
+553 ELAVREKP
-561 QDNDPEIQQAEL
+561 QDSNIEVQQAEL
-573 KDKEED
+573 KDKED
-579 VKADVKPVG
+579 VKANVKPVAPL
-588 QSNDELNNKE
+588 NEELGNKE
-598 EDVKAHVR
+598 EDVKAQIR
-606 PVANQ
+606 PAASQ
-611 NNGGLENKQEDV
+611 NNGGLDNKQEDV
-623 KTEAKPVAT
+623 KAEVKPLAA

-641 PVTTPQSGTTPLQS
+641 PVTT
-655 NPMESKPITTPQS
+655 
-668 GTTPLQSNPMES
+668 
-680 KPITTPQSGTTPLQS
+680 
-695 NPMESKPITTPQS
+695 
-708 GTTPLQSNPM
+708 
-718 ESKPITTPQS
+718 
-728 GTTPLQSNPIE
+728 
-739 SKPITTPQSGTTP
+739 
-752 LQSNPIESKP
+752 
-762 ITAPQSGTT
+762 PQSGTT

-803 TTPQAGTT
+803 TTPQSGTT
-811 PLQPNPIESKP
+811 PIPMNPVESKPITAPQSGTTPVPANPMESKPITTPQSGTTPSQPNPIESKS
-822 VTTSQVSTPQKPV
+822 VTTSQVSTPQKQV
-835 EVKPVNSQPTKN
+835 EVKQINQQQTKN

-855 QVKEGAAIK
+855 HVKEGADIK
-864 KVETKAQTQQEAL
+864 KVNEKAQTQQEAV

>member
-1 MKKFITLLLLVCT
+1 MKKFITLLLLICT
-14 LLLAFNLLFKAA
+14 LILAFNLLFKAT

-39 DDIIPKNKE
+39 DDIIPKSKE
-48 KLKYEEYPA
+48 KLKYEEYPP

-91 LFSLVSIGWTINLAV
+91 LFSLISIGWTINLGI

-268 KKMLTTTGADERQD
+268 KKMLTTTALDERQE

-306 LVLLLF
+306 LVILLF

-383 FWVSSILFSATDKY
+383 FWVSSIFYSATDKY

-427 PASAGAARASDAM
+427 SASAGAARASDAM

-460 VAVAGAAGLASA
+460 VAVAGSAGVASA
-472 AVAGKVGKSGYS
+472 AMAGKVGKSGYS

-525 ENLGVRDRKGNQE
+525 ENLGVRDRKGYQE
-538 QERVKEEVAATKENP
+538 QERGKEEVAATKEIP
-553 ELAVRGKH
+553 ELAVRGQH
-561 QDNDPEIQQAEL
+561 QDNNSEVQQAEL
-573 KDKEED
+573 KGKEED

-588 QSNDELNNKE
+588 QLNGELNNKE
-598 EDVKAHVR
+598 DVKAQVR

-623 KTEAKPVAT
+623 KADVKPVAT

-641 PVTTPQSGTTPLQS
+641 PVTTPQSGTTPIQSNPMESKPVTTPQSGTTPIQSNPMESKPVTTPQSGTTPIQSNPMESKPVTTPQSGTTPIQSNPMESKPVTTPQSGTTPIQSNPMESKPVTTPQSGTTPIQS
-655 NPMESKPITTPQS
+655 NPMESKPITVPQS
-668 GTTPLQSNPMES
+668 GA
-680 KPITTPQSGTTPLQS
+680 
-695 NPMESKPITTPQS
+695 
-708 GTTPLQSNPM
+708 
-718 ESKPITTPQS
+718 
-728 GTTPLQSNPIE
+728 TPLQSNPIE
-739 SKPITTPQSGTTP
+739 SKP
-752 LQSNPIESKP
+752 
-762 ITAPQSGTT
+762 
-771 PLQSNPIES
+771 
-780 KPITTPQSGT
+780 
-790 TPLQSNPIESKPI
+790 
-803 TTPQAGTT
+803 
-811 PLQPNPIESKP
+811 
-822 VTTSQVSTPQKPV
+822 VTTSHVSTPQKQV
-835 EVKPVNSQPTKN
+835 EVKPVNQQQTKN

-855 QVKEGAAIK
+855 HVKEGADIK
-864 KVETKAQTQQEAL
+864 KANAKAQTQQEAL

>member
-1 MKKFITLLLLVCT
+1 MKKFITLLLLICT
-14 LLLAFNLLFKAA
+14 FLLAFNLLFKAA

-48 KLKYEEYPA
+48 KLKYEEHPP
-57 SSYGIDIYTPEGGFG
+57 SSYGIDVYTPEGGFG
-72 ESLKFWKWGDKVK
+72 ESLKFWKWKDNIK
-85 EQMVAV
+85 EQIVATIFI
-91 LFSLVSIGWTINLAV
+91 LISIGWSVNLAI
-106 STFVTSMVGQSM
+106 SSFVTSMVGQSM

-190 TLGFFANSSY
+190 TLAFFANSSY

-213 KTVLDSTQS
+213 KIVLDSTQS

-268 KKMLTTTGADERQD
+268 KKMLTTTDPEKRKD
-282 LLKEEVEQKK
+282 LIKEEVEVQK
-292 NTILTLDATFERGA
+292 NQTLSLDATFEREA
-306 LVLLLF
+306 LVLLLGA
-312 LINGPL
+312 INLPL
-318 WVVLGLCS
+318 WIVLGLCS

-359 KRFLSELFRT
+359 KRFLAELFRT

-375 IGFLITLM
+375 IGFLVTLM

-472 AVAGKVGKSGYS
+472 VVAGKVGKSGYS

-553 ELAVRGKH
+553 ELAVRGQH
-561 QDNDPEIQQAEL
+561 QDNNPEMQQAEL

-579 VKADVKPVG
+579 VKADVQPVA
-588 QSNDELNNKE
+588 QSNGELNNKE
-598 EDVKAHVR
+598 DVKAQVR

-611 NNGGLENKQEDV
+611 NSSGLENKQEDV
-623 KTEAKPVAT
+623 KAEAKPGAT

-668 GTTPLQSNPMES
+668 GTTPLQSNP
-680 KPITTPQSGTTPLQS
+680 
-695 NPMESKPITTPQS
+695 
-708 GTTPLQSNPM
+708 
-718 ESKPITTPQS
+718 
-728 GTTPLQSNPIE
+728 
-739 SKPITTPQSGTTP
+739 
-752 LQSNPIESKP
+752 
-762 ITAPQSGTT
+762 
-771 PLQSNPIES
+771 
-780 KPITTPQSGT
+780 
-790 TPLQSNPIESKPI
+790 
-803 TTPQAGTT
+803 
-811 PLQPNPIESKP
+811 IESKP
-822 VTTSQVSTPQKPV
+822 VTTSQVSTPQKQV
-835 EVKPVNSQPTKN
+835 EVKPVNSQQTKN

>member
-1 MKKFITLLLLVCT
+1 MKKFITLLLLICT

-39 DDIIPKNKE
+39 DNIIPKSKE
-48 KLKYEEYPA
+48 KLKFEEYPP
-57 SSYGIDIYTPEGGFG
+57 SSYGIDVYTPEGGFG
-72 ESLKFWKWGDKVK
+72 ESLKFWKWKDNIK
-85 EQMVAV
+85 EQIVATIFILISIAWTV
-91 LFSLVSIGWTINLAV
+91 NLAISSLV
-106 STFVTSMVGQSM
+106 TSLVGQSM

-130 GDVISKAAGFN
+130 GEVISKTSGFN

-160 ACWVIWVGFVQR
+160 ACWVIWVGFIQR

-200 IIKGLNTFSEQVN
+200 IIKGLNNFSEQVN
-213 KTVLDSTQS
+213 KTVLDSSQS
-222 ISGASEGYSSGVD
+222 ISGASEGHSSGVD

-268 KKMLTTTGADERQD
+268 KKMLTTTDPDERKA
-282 LLKEEVEQKK
+282 LLKDEVEVQK
-292 NTILTLDATFERGA
+292 NQTLSLDATFERGA
-306 LVLLLF
+306 LVLLLGV
-312 LINGPL
+312 INAPL
-318 WVVLGLCS
+318 WIVLGLCS

-359 KRFLSELFRT
+359 KKFLAELFRT

-375 IGFLITLM
+375 IGFLVTLM

-397 GYLVVAA
+397 GYLVVAI
-404 LQVLSFLGVWLYR
+404 LQILSFLGVWLYR

-427 PASAGAARASDAM
+427 PANAGVARASDAM

-460 VAVAGAAGLASA
+460 VAVAGAAGVASA
-472 AVAGKVGKSGYS
+472 AMAGKMGKSGYS

-538 QERVKEEVAATKENP
+538 QERVQEEVAATKENP
-553 ELAVRGKH
+553 ELAVREKH
-561 QDNDPEIQQAEL
+561 QDNNPEVQQAEL

-579 VKADVKPVG
+579 VKVDVKPVAPL
-588 QSNDELNNKE
+588 NEELGNK
-598 EDVKAHVR
+598 EDVKTQIR
-606 PVANQ
+606 PAATQ
-611 NNGGLENKQEDV
+611 NNGGLEIKQEDV
-623 KTEAKPVAT
+623 KAEVKPVAA

-641 PVTTPQSGTTPLQS
+641 STDDKPITTPLPSNPNESKPITTPQLGTTPLPSNPNESKPITTPQLGTTPTPANPMESKPITTPQSGTTPTPA

-668 GTTPLQSNPMES
+668 GTTPLQSNP
-680 KPITTPQSGTTPLQS
+680 
-695 NPMESKPITTPQS
+695 N
-708 GTTPLQSNPM
+708 
-718 ESKPITTPQS
+718 
-728 GTTPLQSNPIE
+728 
-739 SKPITTPQSGTTP
+739 
-752 LQSNPIESKP
+752 
-762 ITAPQSGTT
+762 
-771 PLQSNPIES
+771 
-780 KPITTPQSGT
+780 
-790 TPLQSNPIESKPI
+790 
-803 TTPQAGTT
+803 
-811 PLQPNPIESKP
+811 ESKP
-822 VTTSQVSTPQKPV
+822 VNTSHVSTPQKQV
-835 EVKPVNSQPTKN
+835 EVKPVNPQQTKN

-855 QVKEGAAIK
+855 HVKEGADIK
-864 KVETKAQTQQEAL
+864 KVNAKAQTQQEAL

>member
-1 MKKFITLLLLVCT
+1 MKNFIALLLLICT
-14 LLLAFNLLFKAA
+14 LLLAFNLLFKAD

-48 KLKYEEYPA
+48 KLKYEEYPP

-222 ISGASEGYSSGVD
+222 ISGASEGYLSGVD

-268 KKMLTTTGADERQD
+268 KKMLTTTNADERQK
-282 LLKEEVEQKK
+282 LLEHEVKDENNK
-292 NTILTLDATFERGA
+292 ILVLDATFERGA

-655 NPMESKPITTPQS
+655 NP
-668 GTTPLQSNPMES
+668 
-680 KPITTPQSGTTPLQS
+680 
-695 NPMESKPITTPQS
+695 
-708 GTTPLQSNPM
+708 
-718 ESKPITTPQS
+718 
-728 GTTPLQSNPIE
+728 IE

-762 ITAPQSGTT
+762 
-771 PLQSNPIES
+771 
-780 KPITTPQSGT
+780 
-790 TPLQSNPIESKPI
+790 
-803 TTPQAGTT
+803 
-811 PLQPNPIESKP
+811 
-822 VTTSQVSTPQKPV
+822 VTTSHVSTPQKQV
-835 EVKPVNSQPTKN
+835 EVKSVNQQQTKS

>member
-1 MKKFITLLLLVCT
+1 MKKFITLLLLMCT
-14 LLLAFNLLFKAA
+14 LLLVFNLLFKAT

-32 EPRPSLI
+32 EPRHSLI
-39 DDIIPKNKE
+39 DDIIPKSKE
-48 KLKYEEYPA
+48 KLKFEEYPP
-57 SSYGIDIYTPEGGFG
+57 SSYGIDVYTPEGGFG
-72 ESLKFWKWGDKVK
+72 ESLKFWKWKDSIK
-85 EQMVAV
+85 EQIVATIFILISIAWTV
-91 LFSLVSIGWTINLAV
+91 NLAISSLV
-106 STFVTSMVGQSM
+106 TSLVGQSM

-130 GDVISKAAGFN
+130 GEVISKTAGFN

-160 ACWVIWVGFVQR
+160 ACWVIWVGFIQR

-200 IIKGLNTFSEQVN
+200 IIKGLNNFSEQVN
-213 KTVLDSTQS
+213 KTVLDTSQS
-222 ISGASEGYSSGVD
+222 ISGASEGHSSGVD

-268 KKMLTTTGADERQD
+268 KKLLTTTDPEKRKD
-282 LLKEEVEQKK
+282 LIKEEVEIQKNK
-292 NTILTLDATFERGA
+292 TLSLDATFERGA
-306 LVLLLF
+306 LVLLLGV
-312 LINGPL
+312 INAPL
-318 WVVLGLCS
+318 WIVLGLCS

-359 KRFLSELFRT
+359 KRFLAELFRT

-375 IGFLITLM
+375 IGFLVTLM

-397 GYLVVAA
+397 GYLVVAI
-404 LQVLSFLGVWLYR
+404 LQILSFLGVWLYR

-427 PASAGAARASDAM
+427 PANAGAARASDAM

-460 VAVAGAAGLASA
+460 VAVAGAAGVASA

-538 QERVKEEVAATKENP
+538 QERAKEEVAATKENP

-561 QDNDPEIQQAEL
+561 EDNNPEIQQAEL

-579 VKADVKPVG
+579 VKADVKPVA
-588 QSNDELNNKE
+588 QSNEELNNKE
-598 EDVKAHVR
+598 DVKAQVR
-606 PVANQ
+606 PVAHQ

-623 KTEAKPVAT
+623 KAEAKPVGT
-632 IKTPTGQTK
+632 IKPPTGQTK
-641 PVTTPQSGTTPLQS
+641 SMDGKPITTPQPGTTPSPANPMDGKPITTPQPGTTPSPANPMDDKPITTPQSGTTPSPANPMDGKPITTPQS
-655 NPMESKPITTPQS
+655 GTTPSPANPMESKPITTPQS
-668 GTTPLQSNPMES
+668 GTTPS
-680 KPITTPQSGTTPLQS
+680 
-695 NPMESKPITTPQS
+695 
-708 GTTPLQSNPM
+708 
-718 ESKPITTPQS
+718 
-728 GTTPLQSNPIE
+728 
-739 SKPITTPQSGTTP
+739 
-752 LQSNPIESKP
+752 
-762 ITAPQSGTT
+762 
-771 PLQSNPIES
+771 
-780 KPITTPQSGT
+780 
-790 TPLQSNPIESKPI
+790 
-803 TTPQAGTT
+803 
-811 PLQPNPIESKP
+811 QPKPIESKP
-822 VTTSQVSTPQKPV
+822 VTTSHVSTPQKQV
-835 EVKPVNSQPTKN
+835 EVKPVNPQQTKN

-864 KVETKAQTQQEAL
+864 KVDTKAQTQQEAL

-885 IKPK
+885 KKPK

>member
-1 MKKFITLLLLVCT
+1 MKKFITLLLLICT

-48 KLKYEEYPA
+48 KLKYEEYPP
-57 SSYGIDIYTPEGGFG
+57 SSYGIDVYTPEGGFG
-72 ESLKFWKWGDKVK
+72 ESLKFWKWKDNIK
-85 EQMVAV
+85 EQIVATIFI
-91 LFSLVSIGWTINLAV
+91 LISIGWSVNLAI
-106 STFVTSMVGQSM
+106 SSFVTSMVGQSM

-190 TLGFFANSSY
+190 TLAFFANSSY

-268 KKMLTTTGADERQD
+268 KKMLSTTDPEERKA
-282 LLKEEVEQKK
+282 LLKDEVEVQK
-292 NTILTLDATFERGA
+292 NQTLSLDATFERGA
-306 LVLLLF
+306 LVLLLGA
-312 LINGPL
+312 INLPL
-318 WVVLGLCS
+318 WIVLGLCS

-359 KRFLSELFRT
+359 KKFLSELFRT

-375 IGFLITLM
+375 IGFLVTLM

-520 QMKKE
+520 QMKNE

-553 ELAVRGKH
+553 ELAVRGNH
-561 QDNDPEIQQAEL
+561 EGNDPEMQQAEL
-573 KDKEED
+573 KGKEED
-579 VKADVKPVG
+579 VKADVKPVA
-588 QSNDELNNKE
+588 QSNEELNNKE
-598 EDVKAHVR
+598 EDVKGQVR
-606 PVANQ
+606 PVASQ
-611 NNGGLENKQEDV
+611 NNGGLENKQDDV
-623 KTEAKPVAT
+623 KAEAKPTAT

-641 PVTTPQSGTTPLQS
+641 PVTTPQLGTPS
-655 NPMESKPITTPQS
+655 SPANPMESKPITTPQS
-668 GTTPLQSNPMES
+668 GTPSSPANPMESKPITTPQSVTPPSPANPMESKPITTPQSVTPSTPANPVES
-680 KPITTPQSGTTPLQS
+680 KPITTPQSGTTPS
-695 NPMESKPITTPQS
+695 
-708 GTTPLQSNPM
+708 
-718 ESKPITTPQS
+718 
-728 GTTPLQSNPIE
+728 
-739 SKPITTPQSGTTP
+739 
-752 LQSNPIESKP
+752 
-762 ITAPQSGTT
+762 
-771 PLQSNPIES
+771 
-780 KPITTPQSGT
+780 
-790 TPLQSNPIESKPI
+790 
-803 TTPQAGTT
+803 
-811 PLQPNPIESKP
+811 QPNPIESKP
-822 VTTSQVSTPQKPV
+822 VTTSQVSTPQKQV

>member
-1 MKKFITLLLLVCT
+1 MKKFMTLLLLICT
-14 LLLAFNLLFKAA
+14 LLLAFNLIFKAA

-48 KLKYEEYPA
+48 KLKYEEYPP

-85 EQMVAV
+85 EQMVAI
-91 LFSLVSIGWTINLAV
+91 LFSLISIGWTINLGI

-268 KKMLTTTGADERQD
+268 KKMLTTTNADERQK
-282 LLKEEVEQKK
+282 LLEHEVKDENNK
-292 NTILTLDATFERGA
+292 ILVLDATFERGA

-460 VAVAGAAGLASA
+460 VAVAGAAGVASA
-472 AVAGKVGKSGYS
+472 AMVGKVGKSGYS

-505 KEKEQMQAEKEKNIN
+505 KEKEQMQAEKEKNIS

-525 ENLGVRDRKGNQE
+525 ENLGVRDRKGHQE
-538 QERVKEEVAATKENP
+538 QEMVQEEVAATKENP
-553 ELAVRGKH
+553 ELAVREKP
-561 QDNDPEIQQAEL
+561 QDSNIEVQQAEL

-579 VKADVKPVG
+579 VKANVKPVAPL
-588 QSNDELNNKE
+588 NEELGNKE
-598 EDVKAHVR
+598 EDVKAQIR
-606 PVANQ
+606 PAAPQ
-611 NNGGLENKQEDV
+611 NNGGLDNKQEDV
-623 KTEAKPVAT
+623 KAEVKPLAA

-641 PVTTPQSGTTPLQS
+641 PVTTPQSGTTLLQS
-655 NPMESKPITTPQS
+655 NPI
-668 GTTPLQSNPMES
+668 
-680 KPITTPQSGTTPLQS
+680 
-695 NPMESKPITTPQS
+695 
-708 GTTPLQSNPM
+708 

-762 ITAPQSGTT
+762 ITTPQSGTT

-790 TPLQSNPIESKPI
+790 TPIPMNPVESKPITAPQSGTTPIPANPMESKPI
-803 TTPQAGTT
+803 TTPQSGTT
-811 PLQPNPIESKP
+811 PSQPNPIESKS
-822 VTTSQVSTPQKPV
+822 VTTSQVSTPQKQV
-835 EVKPVNSQPTKN
+835 EVKQINQQKTKN

-855 QVKEGAAIK
+855 HVKEGADIK
-864 KVETKAQTQQEAL
+864 KVNEKAQTQQEAV

>member
-14 LLLAFNLLFKAA
+14 FLLAFNLFFKAA

-48 KLKYEEYPA
+48 KLKYEEYPP

-91 LFSLVSIGWTINLAV
+91 LFSLISIGWTINLGV

-130 GDVISKAAGFN
+130 GDVITKAAGFN

-172 RQSEML
+172 RQSDML

-222 ISGASEGYSSGVD
+222 ISGANEGYSSGVD

-268 KKMLTTTGADERQD
+268 KKMLTTIAVDERQE

-312 LINGPL
+312 VINGPL

-448 DVRRGSKTVGRG
+448 DVRRGSKAVGRG
-460 VAVAGAAGLASA
+460 VAVAGAAGVASA
-472 AVAGKVGKSGYS
+472 AMAGKVGKSGYS

-505 KEKEQMQAEKEKNIN
+505 KEKEQMQAEKEKNIS

-525 ENLGVRDRKGNQE
+525 ENLGVRDRKGHQE
-538 QERVKEEVAATKENP
+538 QEMVQEEVAATKENP
-553 ELAVRGKH
+553 ELAVREKP
-561 QDNDPEIQQAEL
+561 QDNNIEVQQAEL

-579 VKADVKPVG
+579 VKADVKPVAPL
-588 QSNDELNNKE
+588 NEELGNKE
-598 EDVKAHVR
+598 DEKAQIR
-606 PVANQ
+606 PAATQ

-623 KTEAKPVAT
+623 KAEVKPVAA

-641 PVTTPQSGTTPLQS
+641 STDDKPITPPQSGTTPI
-655 NPMESKPITTPQS
+655 PA
-668 GTTPLQSNPMES
+668 
-680 KPITTPQSGTTPLQS
+680 
-695 NPMESKPITTPQS
+695 
-708 GTTPLQSNPM
+708 
-718 ESKPITTPQS
+718 
-728 GTTPLQSNPIE
+728 NPIE
-739 SKPITTPQSGTTP
+739 SKPITPPQSGTTP
-752 LQSNPIESKP
+752 IPANPIESKP
-762 ITAPQSGTT
+762 ITPPQSGTT
-771 PLQSNPIES
+771 PVPANPIES
-780 KPITTPQSGT
+780 KPITPPQSGT
-790 TPLQSNPIESKPI
+790 TPIPANPIESKPI
-803 TTPQAGTT
+803 TPPQSGTT
-811 PLQPNPIESKP
+811 PLPANPIESKPITPPQSGTTPIPANPIESKP
-822 VTTSQVSTPQKPV
+822 VTTSQVSTPPKPV
-835 EVKPVNSQPTKN
+835 EVKPVNQQQTKN

-855 QVKEGAAIK
+855 HVKEGADIK
-864 KVETKAQTQQEAL
+864 KVNAKAQTQQEAL

-885 IKPK
+885 VKPK

>member
-1 MKKFITLLLLVCT
+1 MKKFITLLLLICT

-178 GGLLKALGILVF
+178 GGLLKTLGILVF
-190 TLGFFANSSY
+190 TLAFFANSSY

-359 KRFLSELFRT
+359 KKFLSELFRT

-553 ELAVRGKH
+553 ELAVRGQH
-561 QDNDPEIQQAEL
+561 QDNNPEMQQAEL

-579 VKADVKPVG
+579 VKADVQPVA
-588 QSNDELNNKE
+588 QSNGELNNKE
-598 EDVKAHVR
+598 EDVKAQVR

-611 NNGGLENKQEDV
+611 NSSGLENKQEDV
-623 KTEAKPVAT
+623 KAEAKPGAT

-641 PVTTPQSGTTPLQS
+641 P
-655 NPMESKPITTPQS
+655 ITTPQS
-668 GTTPLQSNPMES
+668 GP
-680 KPITTPQSGTTPLQS
+680 
-695 NPMESKPITTPQS
+695 
-708 GTTPLQSNPM
+708 
-718 ESKPITTPQS
+718 
-728 GTTPLQSNPIE
+728 TPLQSNPIE
-739 SKPITTPQSGTTP
+739 SKPITTPQSGP
-752 LQSNPIESKP
+752 
-762 ITAPQSGTT
+762 T

-780 KPITTPQSGT
+780 KPITTPQSGPT
-790 TPLQSNPIESKPI
+790 PLQSSPIESKPITIPQSGPTPLQSNPIESKPI
-803 TTPQAGTT
+803 TTPQSGPT
-811 PLQPNPIESKP
+811 PLQSNPIESKPITIPQSGPTPSPANPVEGKPITTPQSGPTPTPANPIESKP
-822 VTTSQVSTPQKPV
+822 VTTSHVSTPQKQV
-835 EVKPVNSQPTKN
+835 EVKPVNQQQTKN

>member
-1 MKKFITLLLLVCT
+1 MKKFITLLLLICT
-14 LLLAFNLLFKAA
+14 LLLVFNLLFKAT

-32 EPRPSLI
+32 EPRHSLI
-39 DDIIPKNKE
+39 DDIIPKSKE
-48 KLKYEEYPA
+48 KLKFEEYPP
-57 SSYGIDIYTPEGGFG
+57 SSYGIDVYTPEGGFG
-72 ESLKFWKWGDKVK
+72 ESLKFWKWKDNIK
-85 EQMVAV
+85 EQIVATIFILISIAWTV
-91 LFSLVSIGWTINLAV
+91 NLAISSLV
-106 STFVTSMVGQSM
+106 TSLVGQSM

-130 GDVISKAAGFN
+130 GEVISKTAGFN

-154 LMLALL
+154 PMLALL
-160 ACWVIWVGFVQR
+160 ACWVIWVGFIQR

-200 IIKGLNTFSEQVN
+200 IIKGLNNFSEQVN
-213 KTVLDSTQS
+213 KTVLDTSQS
-222 ISGASEGYSSGVD
+222 ISGASEGHSSGVD

-268 KKMLTTTGADERQD
+268 KKMLTTTDPDERKA
-282 LLKEEVEQKK
+282 LLKDEVEVQK
-292 NTILTLDATFERGA
+292 NQTLSLDATFERGA
-306 LVLLLF
+306 LVLLLGV
-312 LINGPL
+312 INAPL
-318 WVVLGLCS
+318 WIVLGLCS

-359 KRFLSELFRT
+359 KKFLAELFRT

-375 IGFLITLM
+375 IGFLVTLM

-397 GYLVVAA
+397 GYLVVAI
-404 LQVLSFLGVWLYR
+404 LQILSFLGVWLYR

-427 PASAGAARASDAM
+427 PANAGAARASDAM

-460 VAVAGAAGLASA
+460 VAVAGAAGVASA

-538 QERVKEEVAATKENP
+538 QERAKEEVAATKENP

-561 QDNDPEIQQAEL
+561 EDNNPEIQQAEL

-579 VKADVKPVG
+579 VKADVKPVA
-588 QSNDELNNKE
+588 QSNEELNNKE
-598 EDVKAHVR
+598 DVKA
-606 PVANQ
+606 
-611 NNGGLENKQEDV
+611 
-623 KTEAKPVAT
+623 EAKPVGT
-632 IKTPTGQTK
+632 IKPPTGQTK
-641 PVTTPQSGTTPLQS
+641 SMDGKPITTPSPANPMDGKPITPPQSGTTPS
-655 NPMESKPITTPQS
+655 PANPMESKPITPPQS
-668 GTTPLQSNPMES
+668 GTTPSPANPMES
-680 KPITTPQSGTTPLQS
+680 KPITPPQSGTTPS
-695 NPMESKPITTPQS
+695 PVKPMESKPITPPQS
-708 GTTPLQSNPM
+708 GTIPS
-718 ESKPITTPQS
+718 
-728 GTTPLQSNPIE
+728 
-739 SKPITTPQSGTTP
+739 
-752 LQSNPIESKP
+752 
-762 ITAPQSGTT
+762 
-771 PLQSNPIES
+771 
-780 KPITTPQSGT
+780 
-790 TPLQSNPIESKPI
+790 
-803 TTPQAGTT
+803 
-811 PLQPNPIESKP
+811 QPKPIESKP
-822 VTTSQVSTPQKPV
+822 VTTSHVSTPQKQV
-835 EVKPVNSQPTKN
+835 EVKPVNPQQTKN

-864 KVETKAQTQQEAL
+864 NVDTKAQTQQEAL
-877 KNVKAKET
+877 KNVKAKKN

>member
-1 MKKFITLLLLVCT
+1 MKKFITLLLFICT

-48 KLKYEEYPA
+48 KLKYEEYPP
-57 SSYGIDIYTPEGGFG
+57 SSYGIDVYTPEGGFG
-72 ESLKFWKWGDKVK
+72 ESLKFWKWKDNIK
-85 EQMVAV
+85 EQIVATIFI
-91 LFSLVSIGWTINLAV
+91 LISIGWSVNLAI
-106 STFVTSMVGQSM
+106 SSFVTSMVGQSM

-141 GSWGNGIYSELIG
+141 GSWSNGIYSELIG

-247 QPYTLLQFGTTDM
+247 QPYTLLQFGTTNM

-268 KKMLTTTGADERQD
+268 KKMLTTTDPDERKA
-282 LLKEEVEQKK
+282 LLKDEVEVQK
-292 NTILTLDATFERGA
+292 NQTLSLDATFERGA
-306 LVLLLF
+306 LVLLLGA
-312 LINGPL
+312 INLPL
-318 WVVLGLCS
+318 WIVLGLCS

-351 VPAWTGTA
+351 VPPWTGTA
-359 KRFLSELFRT
+359 KRFLAELFRT

-375 IGFLITLM
+375 IGFLVTLM

-427 PASAGAARASDAM
+427 PASTGAARASDAM

-448 DVRRGSKTVGRG
+448 DVRRGSKSVGRG
-460 VAVAGAAGLASA
+460 VAVAGAAGVASA
-472 AVAGKVGKSGYS
+472 AMAGKVGKSGYS

-538 QERVKEEVAATKENP
+538 QERVKEEVAATKENQ

-561 QDNDPEIQQAEL
+561 QDNDSEIQQAEL

-579 VKADVKPVG
+579 VKAEVKPV
-588 QSNDELNNKE
+588 
-598 EDVKAHVR
+598 A
-606 PVANQ
+606 A
-611 NNGGLENKQEDV
+611 
-623 KTEAKPVAT
+623 
-632 IKTPTGQTK
+632 IKIPTGQTK
-641 PVTTPQSGTTPLQS
+641 STDDKPIIIPQSGTTPIPA
-655 NPMESKPITTPQS
+655 NPI
-668 GTTPLQSNPMES
+668 
-680 KPITTPQSGTTPLQS
+680 
-695 NPMESKPITTPQS
+695 
-708 GTTPLQSNPM
+708 

-752 LQSNPIESKP
+752 IP
-762 ITAPQSGTT
+762 A
-771 PLQSNPIES
+771 NPIES

-803 TTPQAGTT
+803 TTPQSGTT
-811 PLQPNPIESKP
+811 PIPANPIESKP
-822 VTTSQVSTPQKPV
+822 ITIPQSGTT
-835 EVKPVNSQPTKN
+835 
-847 VPKVNNQQ
+847 
-855 QVKEGAAIK
+855 
-864 KVETKAQTQQEAL
+864 
-877 KNVKAKET
+877 
-885 IKPK
+885 

>member
-1 MKKFITLLLLVCT
+1 MKKFITLLLLICT
-14 LLLAFNLLFKAA
+14 LLLAFNLIFKAA

-48 KLKYEEYPA
+48 KLKYEEYPP

-91 LFSLVSIGWTINLAV
+91 LFSLISIGWTINLGI

-268 KKMLTTTGADERQD
+268 KKMLTTTNADERQK
-282 LLKEEVEQKK
+282 LLEHEVKDENNK
-292 NTILTLDATFERGA
+292 ILVLDATFERGA

-460 VAVAGAAGLASA
+460 VAVAGAAGVASA
-472 AVAGKVGKSGYS
+472 AMAGKVGKSGYS

-598 EDVKAHVR
+598 ADVKAHVR

-623 KTEAKPVAT
+623 KADVKPVAT
-632 IKTPTGQTK
+632 IKTPTGQT
-641 PVTTPQSGTTPLQS
+641 
-655 NPMESKPITTPQS
+655 KPITTPQS

-728 GTTPLQSNPIE
+728 GTTPIPANPV
-739 SKPITTPQSGTTP
+739 
-752 LQSNPIESKP
+752 
-762 ITAPQSGTT
+762 
-771 PLQSNPIES
+771 
-780 KPITTPQSGT
+780 
-790 TPLQSNPIESKPI
+790 
-803 TTPQAGTT
+803 
-811 PLQPNPIESKP
+811 ESKP
-822 VTTSQVSTPQKPV
+822 VTTSHVSKPQKQV
-835 EVKPVNSQPTKN
+835 EVKQVNQQQTKN

-885 IKPK
+885 IKLK

>member
-1 MKKFITLLLLVCT
+1 MKKFITLLLLICA

-178 GGLLKALGILVF
+178 GGLLKTLGILVF
-190 TLGFFANSSY
+190 TLAFFANSSY

-222 ISGASEGYSSGVD
+222 ISGASQGYSSGVD

-553 ELAVRGKH
+553 ELAVRGQH
-561 QDNDPEIQQAEL
+561 QDNTPEMQQAEL

-579 VKADVKPVG
+579 VKADVQPVA
-588 QSNDELNNKE
+588 QSNGELNNKE
-598 EDVKAHVR
+598 EDVKAQVR

-611 NNGGLENKQEDV
+611 NSSGLENKQENV
-623 KTEAKPVAT
+623 KAEAKPGAT

-641 PVTTPQSGTTPLQS
+641 PVTTPLQS
-655 NPMESKPITTPQS
+655 NPV
-668 GTTPLQSNPMES
+668 
-680 KPITTPQSGTTPLQS
+680 
-695 NPMESKPITTPQS
+695 
-708 GTTPLQSNPM
+708 
-718 ESKPITTPQS
+718 
-728 GTTPLQSNPIE
+728 
-739 SKPITTPQSGTTP
+739 
-752 LQSNPIESKP
+752 
-762 ITAPQSGTT
+762 
-771 PLQSNPIES
+771 
-780 KPITTPQSGT
+780 
-790 TPLQSNPIESKPI
+790 
-803 TTPQAGTT
+803 
-811 PLQPNPIESKP
+811 ESKP
-822 VTTSQVSTPQKPV
+822 VTTSHVSTPQKQV
-835 EVKPVNSQPTKN
+835 EVKQVNQQQTKN

>member
-1 MKKFITLLLLVCT
+1 MKKFITLLLFICT

-48 KLKYEEYPA
+48 KLKYEEYPP
-57 SSYGIDIYTPEGGFG
+57 SSYGIDVYTPEGGFG
-72 ESLKFWKWGDKVK
+72 ESLKFWKWKDNIK
-85 EQMVAV
+85 EQIVATIFI
-91 LFSLVSIGWTINLAV
+91 LISIGWSVNLAI
-106 STFVTSMVGQSM
+106 SSFVTSMVGQSM

-141 GSWGNGIYSELIG
+141 GSWSNGIYSELIG

-247 QPYTLLQFGTTDM
+247 QPYTLLQFGTTNM
-260 KKIGDERI
+260 KKIGDERT
-268 KKMLTTTGADERQD
+268 KKMLTTTDPDERKA
-282 LLKEEVEQKK
+282 LLKDEVEVQK
-292 NTILTLDATFERGA
+292 NQTLSLDATFERGA
-306 LVLLLF
+306 LVLLLGA
-312 LINGPL
+312 INLPL
-318 WVVLGLCS
+318 WIVLGLCS

-351 VPAWTGTA
+351 VPPWTGTA
-359 KRFLSELFRT
+359 KRFLAELFRT

-375 IGFLITLM
+375 IGFLVTLM

-427 PASAGAARASDAM
+427 PASTGAARASDAM

-448 DVRRGSKTVGRG
+448 DVRRGSKSVGRG
-460 VAVAGAAGLASA
+460 VAVAGAAGVASA
-472 AVAGKVGKSGYS
+472 AMAGKVGKSGYS

-538 QERVKEEVAATKENP
+538 QERVKEEVAATKENQ

-561 QDNDPEIQQAEL
+561 QDNDSEIQQAEL

-579 VKADVKPVG
+579 VKAEVKPV
-588 QSNDELNNKE
+588 
-598 EDVKAHVR
+598 A
-606 PVANQ
+606 A
-611 NNGGLENKQEDV
+611 
-623 KTEAKPVAT
+623 
-632 IKTPTGQTK
+632 IKIPTGQTK
-641 PVTTPQSGTTPLQS
+641 STDDKPIIIPQSGTTPIPA
-655 NPMESKPITTPQS
+655 NPI
-668 GTTPLQSNPMES
+668 
-680 KPITTPQSGTTPLQS
+680 
-695 NPMESKPITTPQS
+695 
-708 GTTPLQSNPM
+708 

-752 LQSNPIESKP
+752 IPANPIESKP
-762 ITAPQSGTT
+762 ITIPQSGTT

-790 TPLQSNPIESKPI
+790 TPIPANPIESKPI
-803 TTPQAGTT
+803 TTPQSGTT
-811 PLQPNPIESKP
+811 PIPANPIESKPITIPQSGTTPIPANPVESKP
-822 VTTSQVSTPQKPV
+822 VTTSHVSTPQKQV
-835 EVKPVNSQPTKN
+835 EVKQVNQQQNKN
-847 VPKVNNQQ
+847 IPKVNNQQ
-855 QVKEGAAIK
+855 HVKEGADIK
-864 KVETKAQTQQEAL
+864 KVNAKAQTQQEAL

-885 IKPK
+885 IKLK

>member
-1 MKKFITLLLLVCT
+1 MKRFITLLLLICT

-48 KLKYEEYPA
+48 KLKYEEYPP
-57 SSYGIDIYTPEGGFG
+57 SSYGIDVYTPEGGFG
-72 ESLKFWKWGDKVK
+72 ESLKFWKWKDNIK
-85 EQMVAV
+85 EQIVATIFI
-91 LFSLVSIGWTINLAV
+91 LISIGWSVNLAI
-106 STFVTSMVGQSM
+106 SSFVTSMVGQSM

-268 KKMLTTTGADERQD
+268 KKMLTTTDPDERKA
-282 LLKEEVEQKK
+282 LLKDEVEVQK
-292 NTILTLDATFERGA
+292 NQTLSLDATFERGA
-306 LVLLLF
+306 LVLLLGA
-312 LINGPL
+312 INLPL
-318 WVVLGLCS
+318 WIVLGLCS

-359 KRFLSELFRT
+359 KKFLAELFRT

-375 IGFLITLM
+375 IGFLVTLM

-397 GYLVVAA
+397 GYLVVAT
-404 LQVLSFLGVWLYR
+404 LQILSFLGVWLYR

-427 PASAGAARASDAM
+427 PASVGAARASDAM

-553 ELAVRGKH
+553 ELAVRGNH
-561 QDNDPEIQQAEL
+561 QNNDPEIPQAEL

-579 VKADVKPVG
+579 VKADVKPVAPL
-588 QSNDELNNKE
+588 NEELGNKE
-598 EDVKAHVR
+598 EDVKTQIKPA
-606 PVANQ
+606 ATQ
-611 NNGGLENKQEDV
+611 NNGGLENKQEDIKADV
-623 KTEAKPVAT
+623 KPVAA

-641 PVTTPQSGTTPLQS
+641 STDDKPIITPQSRTKPLPADPIESKPIITPQSGTTPLPA
-655 NPMESKPITTPQS
+655 NPIESKPTITPQS
-668 GTTPLQSNPMES
+668 GTTPLSA
-680 KPITTPQSGTTPLQS
+680 
-695 NPMESKPITTPQS
+695 
-708 GTTPLQSNPM
+708 
-718 ESKPITTPQS
+718 
-728 GTTPLQSNPIE
+728 NPIE
-739 SKPITTPQSGTTP
+739 SKPTITSQSGTTP
-752 LQSNPIESKP
+752 TLANPI
-762 ITAPQSGTT
+762 Q
-771 PLQSNPIES
+771 
-780 KPITTPQSGT
+780 
-790 TPLQSNPIESKPI
+790 
-803 TTPQAGTT
+803 
-811 PLQPNPIESKP
+811 SKP
-822 VTTSQVSTPQKPV
+822 VTTSHVSTPQKQV
-835 EVKPVNSQPTKN
+835 EVKPVNPQQIKN
-847 VPKVNNQQ
+847 VPKENNQQ
-855 QVKEGAAIK
+855 QVKDGAAIK

-877 KNVKAKET
+877 KNVKAKKT

>member
-1 MKKFITLLLLVCT
+1 MKKFITLLLLICT

-26 PVYAEE
+26 LVYAEE

-39 DDIIPKNKE
+39 DDIIPKNKG
-48 KLKYEEYPA
+48 KLKYEEYPP

-359 KRFLSELFRT
+359 KKFLSELFRT

-460 VAVAGAAGLASA
+460 VAVAGAAGVASA
-472 AVAGKVGKSGYS
+472 AMAGKVGKSGYS

-494 DRKEKVADGKR
+494 DRKEKVTDGKR

-525 ENLGVRDRKGNQE
+525 ENLGVRDRKANQE

-561 QDNDPEIQQAEL
+561 EDNNPEMQQAEL
-573 KDKEED
+573 KGKE
-579 VKADVKPVG
+579 ADVKPVG
-588 QSNDELNNKE
+588 QSNEELNNKE
-598 EDVKAHVR
+598 DVKAQVR
-606 PVANQ
+606 PVASQ
-611 NNGGLENKQEDV
+611 NNGGLENKQGDV
-623 KTEAKPVAT
+623 KAETKPGAT

-641 PVTTPQSGTTPLQS
+641 PVTTPQSGTPSSPAKPMESKPITPPQS
-655 NPMESKPITTPQS
+655 VTPPSPANPMESKPITPPQS
-668 GTTPLQSNPMES
+668 VTPPSPANPMES
-680 KPITTPQSGTTPLQS
+680 KPITPPQSVTPPS
-695 NPMESKPITTPQS
+695 PTNPMESKPITP
-708 GTTPLQSNPM
+708 
-718 ESKPITTPQS
+718 
-728 GTTPLQSNPIE
+728 
-739 SKPITTPQSGTTP
+739 
-752 LQSNPIESKP
+752 
-762 ITAPQSGTT
+762 
-771 PLQSNPIES
+771 
-780 KPITTPQSGT
+780 
-790 TPLQSNPIESKPI
+790 
-803 TTPQAGTT
+803 PQAGTT
-811 PLQPNPIESKP
+811 PSQPNPVESKP
-822 VTTSQVSTPQKPV
+822 ATTSQVSTPQKPV

>member
-1 MKKFITLLLLVCT
+1 MKKFITLLLFICT

-48 KLKYEEYPA
+48 KLKYEEYPP
-57 SSYGIDIYTPEGGFG
+57 SSYGIDVYTPEGGFG
-72 ESLKFWKWGDKVK
+72 ESLKFWKWKDNIK
-85 EQMVAV
+85 EQIVATIFI
-91 LFSLVSIGWTINLAV
+91 LISIGWSVNLAI
-106 STFVTSMVGQSM
+106 SSFVTSMVGQSM

-141 GSWGNGIYSELIG
+141 GSWSNGIYSELIG

-247 QPYTLLQFGTTDM
+247 QPYTLLQFGTTNM
-260 KKIGDERI
+260 KKIGDERT
-268 KKMLTTTGADERQD
+268 KKMLTTTDPDERKA
-282 LLKEEVEQKK
+282 LLKDEVEVQK
-292 NTILTLDATFERGA
+292 NQTLSLDATFERGA
-306 LVLLLF
+306 LVLLLGA
-312 LINGPL
+312 INLPL
-318 WVVLGLCS
+318 WIVLGLCS

-351 VPAWTGTA
+351 VPPWTGTA
-359 KRFLSELFRT
+359 KRFLAELFRT

-375 IGFLITLM
+375 IGFLVTLM

-427 PASAGAARASDAM
+427 PASTGAARASDAM

-448 DVRRGSKTVGRG
+448 DVRRGSKSVGRG
-460 VAVAGAAGLASA
+460 VAVAGAAGVASA
-472 AVAGKVGKSGYS
+472 AMAGKVGKSGYS

-538 QERVKEEVAATKENP
+538 QERVKEEVAATKENQ

-561 QDNDPEIQQAEL
+561 QDNDSEIQQAEL

-579 VKADVKPVG
+579 VKAEVKPV
-588 QSNDELNNKE
+588 
-598 EDVKAHVR
+598 A
-606 PVANQ
+606 A
-611 NNGGLENKQEDV
+611 
-623 KTEAKPVAT
+623 
-632 IKTPTGQTK
+632 IKIPTGQTK
-641 PVTTPQSGTTPLQS
+641 STDDKPIIIPQSGTTPIPA
-655 NPMESKPITTPQS
+655 NPI
-668 GTTPLQSNPMES
+668 
-680 KPITTPQSGTTPLQS
+680 
-695 NPMESKPITTPQS
+695 
-708 GTTPLQSNPM
+708 

-752 LQSNPIESKP
+752 IP
-762 ITAPQSGTT
+762 A
-771 PLQSNPIES
+771 NPIES

-790 TPLQSNPIESKPI
+790 TPIPANPIESKPI
-803 TTPQAGTT
+803 TIPQSGTT
-811 PLQPNPIESKP
+811 PIPANPVESKP
-822 VTTSQVSTPQKPV
+822 VTTSHVSTPQKQV
-835 EVKPVNSQPTKN
+835 EVKQVNQQQNKN
-847 VPKVNNQQ
+847 IPKVNNQQ
-855 QVKEGAAIK
+855 HVKEGADIK
-864 KVETKAQTQQEAL
+864 KVNAKAQTQQEAL

-885 IKPK
+885 IKLK

>member
-1 MKKFITLLLLVCT
+1 MKKFITLLLLICT

-91 LFSLVSIGWTINLAV
+91 LFSLVSIGWTINLAI
-106 STFVTSMVGQSM
+106 STFVTSMVGQFM

-178 GGLLKALGILVF
+178 GGLLKTLGILVF
-190 TLGFFANSSY
+190 TLAFFANSSY

-359 KRFLSELFRT
+359 KKFLSELFRT

-404 LQVLSFLGVWLYR
+404 LQILSFLGVWLYR

-553 ELAVRGKH
+553 ELAVRGQH
-561 QDNDPEIQQAEL
+561 QDNNPEMQQAEL

-579 VKADVKPVG
+579 VKADVQPVA
-588 QSNDELNNKE
+588 QSNGELNNKE
-598 EDVKAHVR
+598 EDVKAQVR
-606 PVANQ
+606 PVVNQ
-611 NNGGLENKQEDV
+611 NSSGLENKQEDV
-623 KTEAKPVAT
+623 KAEAKPGAT
-632 IKTPTGQTK
+632 IKTPTSQTK
-641 PVTTPQSGTTPLQS
+641 PVTTPQSGP
-655 NPMESKPITTPQS
+655 
-668 GTTPLQSNPMES
+668 
-680 KPITTPQSGTTPLQS
+680 
-695 NPMESKPITTPQS
+695 
-708 GTTPLQSNPM
+708 
-718 ESKPITTPQS
+718 
-728 GTTPLQSNPIE
+728 TPLQSNPIE
-739 SKPITTPQSGTTP
+739 SKPITTPQSGPTPLQSNPIESKPITTPQSGPTPLQSNPIESKPITTPQSGPTPLQANPMESKPITTPQSGPTPLQSNSIDSKPVTTPQSGPTP

-762 ITAPQSGTT
+762 ITAPQSGPT
-771 PLQSNPIES
+771 PSQPKSIE
-780 KPITTPQSGT
+780 
-790 TPLQSNPIESKPI
+790 N
-803 TTPQAGTT
+803 
-811 PLQPNPIESKP
+811 KP
-822 VTTSQVSTPQKPV
+822 VTTSHVNTPQKQV
-835 EVKPVNSQPTKN
+835 EVKPVNPQQTKS

>member
-1 MKKFITLLLLVCT
+1 MKKFITLLLLICT

-32 EPRPSLI
+32 EPRPSLL
-39 DDIIPKNKE
+39 DDIIPKSKE
-48 KLKYEEYPA
+48 KLKYEEYPP

-91 LFSLVSIGWTINLAV
+91 LFSLISIGWTINLGI

-141 GSWGNGIYSELIG
+141 GSWGSGGIYSELIG

-190 TLGFFANSSY
+190 TLGFFANSSF
-200 IIKGLNTFSEQVN
+200 IIKGLNNFSEQTN
-213 KTVLDSTQS
+213 KTVLDATQG
-222 ISGASEGYSSGVD
+222 ISGTSEGYSSGVD

-260 KKIGDERI
+260 KRIGDERI
-268 KKMLTTTGADERQD
+268 KKMLTTTKADERQD

-312 LINGPL
+312 LINAPL
-318 WVVLGLCS
+318 WVVLCLCS

-359 KRFLSELFRT
+359 KRFLAELFRT

-375 IGFLITLM
+375 IGFLLTLM
-383 FWVSSILFSATDKY
+383 FWISSILYSATDKY

-404 LQVLSFLGVWLYR
+404 LQILSFLGVWLYR

-440 SNIRQKYR
+440 SNIRDKYR
-448 DVRRGSKTVGRG
+448 DVRRGSRTIGRN
-460 VAVAGAAGLASA
+460 VAVAGAAGA
-472 AVAGKVGKSGYS
+472 AMAGKMGKSGYS

-494 DRKEKVADGKR
+494 DRKEKVAEGKR

-520 QMKKE
+520 QMKNE

-561 QDNDPEIQQAEL
+561 QDDNPEIQQAEL

-579 VKADVKPVG
+579 VKADVKPVA
-588 QSNDELNNKE
+588 QSNEELSNK
-598 EDVKAHVR
+598 EDVKAQIR

-611 NNGGLENKQEDV
+611 NNDGLENKQEDV
-623 KTEAKPVAT
+623 KAEAKPVAA

-641 PVTTPQSGTTPLQS
+641 SMDGKPITTPQSGTTPLQS
-655 NPMESKPITTPQS
+655 NSAESKPITTPQS
-668 GTTPLQSNPMES
+668 GTTPLQSNPTES
-680 KPITTPQSGTTPLQS
+680 KP
-695 NPMESKPITTPQS
+695 
-708 GTTPLQSNPM
+708 
-718 ESKPITTPQS
+718 
-728 GTTPLQSNPIE
+728 
-739 SKPITTPQSGTTP
+739 
-752 LQSNPIESKP
+752 
-762 ITAPQSGTT
+762 A
-771 PLQSNPIES
+771 
-780 KPITTPQSGT
+780 
-790 TPLQSNPIESKPI
+790 
-803 TTPQAGTT
+803 
-811 PLQPNPIESKP
+811 
-822 VTTSQVSTPQKPV
+822 TTSHVSTPQKQV
-835 EVKPVNSQPTKN
+835 EVKPVNQQQSKN

-855 QVKEGAAIK
+855 YVKEGADIK
-864 KVETKAQTQQEAL
+864 KVNAKAQTQQEAI

>member
-1 MKKFITLLLLVCT
+1 MKKFITLLLSICT
-14 LLLAFNLLFKAA
+14 LLLAFNLLFKVA

-48 KLKYEEYPA
+48 KLKYEEYPP
-57 SSYGIDIYTPEGGFG
+57 SSYGIDVYTPEGGFG
-72 ESLKFWKWGDKVK
+72 ESLKFWKWKDNIK
-85 EQMVAV
+85 EQIVATIFI
-91 LFSLVSIGWTINLAV
+91 LISIGWSVNLAI
-106 STFVTSMVGQSM
+106 SSFVTSMVGQSM

-268 KKMLTTTGADERQD
+268 KKMLTTTDPDERKA
-282 LLKEEVEQKK
+282 LLKDEVEVQK
-292 NTILTLDATFERGA
+292 NQTLSLDATFERGA
-306 LVLLLF
+306 LVLLLGA
-312 LINGPL
+312 INLPL
-318 WVVLGLCS
+318 WIVLGLCS

-359 KRFLSELFRT
+359 KRFLAELFRT

-448 DVRRGSKTVGRG
+448 DVRRGSKSVGRG
-460 VAVAGAAGLASA
+460 VAVAGAVGVASA
-472 AVAGKVGKSGYS
+472 AMAGKVGKSGYS

-579 VKADVKPVG
+579 VKADVKPVA
-588 QSNDELNNKE
+588 QSNDELNNK

-623 KTEAKPVAT
+623 KTEAKPVAP
-632 IKTPTGQTK
+632 IKTPTGQT
-641 PVTTPQSGTTPLQS
+641 
-655 NPMESKPITTPQS
+655 
-668 GTTPLQSNPMES
+668 
-680 KPITTPQSGTTPLQS
+680 
-695 NPMESKPITTPQS
+695 
-708 GTTPLQSNPM
+708 
-718 ESKPITTPQS
+718 KPITTPQS

-762 ITAPQSGTT
+762 ITTPQSGTT
-771 PLQSNPIES
+771 PSPANPIESKPIITPQSGTTPIPGNPIES

-790 TPLQSNPIESKPI
+790 IPIPANPVESKPIITPQSGTTPIPGNPIESKPI
-803 TTPQAGTT
+803 TTPQSGTI
-811 PLQPNPIESKP
+811 PIPANPVESKP
-822 VTTSQVSTPQKPV
+822 VTTSHVSTPQKQ
-835 EVKPVNSQPTKN
+835 VNQQQTKN

>member
-1 MKKFITLLLLVCT
+1 MKKFITLLLLICT
-14 LLLAFNLLFKAA
+14 LILAFNLLFKAT

-39 DDIIPKNKE
+39 DDIIPKSKE
-48 KLKYEEYPA
+48 KLKYEEYPP

-91 LFSLVSIGWTINLAV
+91 LFSLISIGWTINLGV

-268 KKMLTTTGADERQD
+268 KKMLTTTAVDERQE

-427 PASAGAARASDAM
+427 PASVGAARASDAM

-448 DVRRGSKTVGRG
+448 DVRRGSKSVGRG
-460 VAVAGAAGLASA
+460 VAVAGAAGVASA
-472 AVAGKVGKSGYS
+472 AIAGKVGKSGYS

-520 QMKKE
+520 PMKKE

-538 QERVKEEVAATKENP
+538 QERVKEEVAATKENQ

-561 QDNDPEIQQAEL
+561 QQDNDSEIQQAEL

-579 VKADVKPVG
+579 VKAEVKPV
-588 QSNDELNNKE
+588 
-598 EDVKAHVR
+598 A
-606 PVANQ
+606 A
-611 NNGGLENKQEDV
+611 
-623 KTEAKPVAT
+623 
-632 IKTPTGQTK
+632 IKIPTGQTK
-641 PVTTPQSGTTPLQS
+641 STDDKPIIIPQSGTTPLPA
-655 NPMESKPITTPQS
+655 NPIESKPITTPQS

-680 KPITTPQSGTTPLQS
+680 KPIT
-695 NPMESKPITTPQS
+695 I
-708 GTTPLQSNPM
+708 
-718 ESKPITTPQS
+718 PQS

-752 LQSNPIESKP
+752 LQSNPMESKP
-762 ITAPQSGTT
+762 ITIPQSGTT

-780 KPITTPQSGT
+780 KPI
-790 TPLQSNPIESKPI
+790 
-803 TTPQAGTT
+803 
-811 PLQPNPIESKP
+811 
-822 VTTSQVSTPQKPV
+822 
-835 EVKPVNSQPTKN
+835 
-847 VPKVNNQQ
+847 
-855 QVKEGAAIK
+855 
-864 KVETKAQTQQEAL
+864 
-877 KNVKAKET
+877 
-885 IKPK
+885 

>member
-1 MKKFITLLLLVCT
+1 MKKFITLLLLIFT
-14 LLLAFNLLFKAA
+14 ILLAFNLFFKAA

-48 KLKYEEYPA
+48 KLKYEEYPP
-57 SSYGIDIYTPEGGFG
+57 SSYGIDVYTPEGGFG
-72 ESLKFWKWGDKVK
+72 ESLKFWKWKDNIK
-85 EQMVAV
+85 EQIVATIFI
-91 LFSLVSIGWTINLAV
+91 LISIGWSVNLAI
-106 STFVTSMVGQSM
+106 SSFVTSMVGQSM

-222 ISGASEGYSSGVD
+222 ISGTSEGYSSGVD

-268 KKMLTTTGADERQD
+268 KRMLTTTDPNKRKD
-282 LLKEEVEQKK
+282 FLKDEVEVQK
-292 NTILTLDATFERGA
+292 NHTLSLDATFERGA

-312 LINGPL
+312 TINLPL
-318 WVVLGLCS
+318 WIVLGLCS
-326 MAMLFYQLMFIIVA
+326 MAILFYQLMFIIVA

-359 KRFLSELFRT
+359 KRFLAELFRT

-375 IGFLITLM
+375 IGFLLTLM
-383 FWVSSILFSATDKY
+383 FWISSILYSATDKY

-460 VAVAGAAGLASA
+460 VAVAGAAGVASA
-472 AVAGKVGKSGYS
+472 AVAGKMGKSGYS
-484 KFKQL
+484 RFKQL

-520 QMKKE
+520 KMKKE

-538 QERVKEEVAATKENP
+538 QERVEEEVAATKENP

-561 QDNDPEIQQAEL
+561 QENNPEIQQVEL

-579 VKADVKPVG
+579 VKADVKPVA
-588 QSNDELNNKE
+588 QSNEELGNKE
-598 EDVKAHVR
+598 EDVKAQVR
-606 PVANQ
+606 PVASQ
-611 NNGGLENKQEDV
+611 NNDGLENKQEDV
-623 KTEAKPVAT
+623 KTEAKPAA

-641 PVTTPQSGTTPLQS
+641 PITTPLPTNPTEGKLITTPQSGTTPLQSNPTEGKPITTPQSGTTLLQSNPMESKPITAPQSGTTPLQSNPLESKPITTPQSGTTPLQSNPTEGKLITTPQSGTTPLQSNPMESKPITAPQSGTTPLQS

-680 KPITTPQSGTTPLQS
+680 KPIT
-695 NPMESKPITTPQS
+695 
-708 GTTPLQSNPM
+708 
-718 ESKPITTPQS
+718 
-728 GTTPLQSNPIE
+728 
-739 SKPITTPQSGTTP
+739 
-752 LQSNPIESKP
+752 
-762 ITAPQSGTT
+762 APQSGTT

-780 KPITTPQSGT
+780 KP
-790 TPLQSNPIESKPI
+790 
-803 TTPQAGTT
+803 
-811 PLQPNPIESKP
+811 
-822 VTTSQVSTPQKPV
+822 VTTSHVATPQKQV
-835 EVKPVNSQPTKN
+835 EVKPVNQQQSKN

-855 QVKEGAAIK
+855 PVKEGADIK
-864 KVETKAQTQQEAL
+864 KVNAKVQTQQEAL

-885 IKPK
+885 MKPK

>member
-1 MKKFITLLLLVCT
+1 MKKFITLLLLMCT
-14 LLLAFNLLFKAA
+14 LLLVFNLLFKTT

-39 DDIIPKNKE
+39 DDIIPKSKE
-48 KLKYEEYPA
+48 KLKFEEYPP
-57 SSYGIDIYTPEGGFG
+57 SSYGIDVYTPEGGFG
-72 ESLKFWKWGDKVK
+72 ESLKFWKWKDNIK
-85 EQMVAV
+85 EQIVATIFILISIAWTV
-91 LFSLVSIGWTINLAV
+91 NLAISSLV
-106 STFVTSMVGQSM
+106 TSLVGQSM

-130 GDVISKAAGFN
+130 GEVISKAAGFN

-200 IIKGLNTFSEQVN
+200 IIKGLNNFSEQVN
-213 KTVLDSTQS
+213 KTVLDTTQS
-222 ISGASEGYSSGVD
+222 ISGANEGHSSGVD

-268 KKMLTTTGADERQD
+268 KKMLTTTDPDERKA
-282 LLKEEVEQKK
+282 LLKDEVEVQK
-292 NTILTLDATFERGA
+292 NQTLSLDATFERGA
-306 LVLLLF
+306 LILLLGV
-312 LINGPL
+312 INAPL
-318 WVVLGLCS
+318 WIVLGLCS

-359 KRFLSELFRT
+359 KKFLSELFRT

-375 IGFLITLM
+375 IGFLVTLM

-397 GYLVVAA
+397 GYLVVAI
-404 LQVLSFLGVWLYR
+404 LQILSFLGVWLYR

-505 KEKEQMQAEKEKNIN
+505 KGKEQMQAEKEKNIN

-553 ELAVRGKH
+553 ELAVRGNH
-561 QDNDPEIQQAEL
+561 EGNDTEMQQAEL
-573 KDKEED
+573 KGKEED
-579 VKADVKPVG
+579 VKADVKPVA
-588 QSNDELNNKE
+588 QSNEELNSKE
-598 EDVKAHVR
+598 DDVKAQVR
-606 PVANQ
+606 PVASQ

-623 KTEAKPVAT
+623 KAAAKPAAT

-641 PVTTPQSGTTPLQS
+641 PITPPQSVTPS
-655 NPMESKPITTPQS
+655 SPTNPMESKPITPPQS
-668 GTTPLQSNPMES
+668 VTPSSPANPMES
-680 KPITTPQSGTTPLQS
+680 KPITPPQSVTPSSLANPMESKSITPPQSVTPSSPANPVESKPITPPQSGTTPL
-695 NPMESKPITTPQS
+695 P
-708 GTTPLQSNPM
+708 
-718 ESKPITTPQS
+718 
-728 GTTPLQSNPIE
+728 
-739 SKPITTPQSGTTP
+739 
-752 LQSNPIESKP
+752 
-762 ITAPQSGTT
+762 A
-771 PLQSNPIES
+771 
-780 KPITTPQSGT
+780 
-790 TPLQSNPIESKPI
+790 
-803 TTPQAGTT
+803 
-811 PLQPNPIESKP
+811 NPIESKP

-835 EVKPVNSQPTKN
+835 EVKPVNQQQTKN

-855 QVKEGAAIK
+855 HVKEGADIK
-864 KVETKAQTQQEAL
+864 KVNAKAQTQQEAL
-877 KNVKAKET
+877 KNVKAKEN

>member
-1 MKKFITLLLLVCT
+1 MKKFITLLLLICT

-39 DDIIPKNKE
+39 DNIIPKSKE
-48 KLKYEEYPA
+48 KLKFEEYPP
-57 SSYGIDIYTPEGGFG
+57 SSYSIDVYTPEGGFG
-72 ESLKFWKWGDKVK
+72 ESLKFWKWKDNIK
-85 EQMVAV
+85 EQIVATIFILISIAWTV
-91 LFSLVSIGWTINLAV
+91 NLAISSLV
-106 STFVTSMVGQSM
+106 TSLVGQSM

-130 GDVISKAAGFN
+130 GEVISKTAGFN

-160 ACWVIWVGFVQR
+160 ACWVIWVGFIQR

-200 IIKGLNTFSEQVN
+200 IIKGLNNFSEQVN
-213 KTVLDSTQS
+213 KTVLDSSQS
-222 ISGASEGYSSGVD
+222 ISGASEGHSSGVD

-268 KKMLTTTGADERQD
+268 KKMLTTTDPDERKA
-282 LLKEEVEQKK
+282 LLKDEVEVQK
-292 NTILTLDATFERGA
+292 NQALSLDATFERGA
-306 LVLLLF
+306 LVLLLGV
-312 LINGPL
+312 INAPL
-318 WVVLGLCS
+318 WIVLGLCS

-359 KRFLSELFRT
+359 KKFLAELFRT

-375 IGFLITLM
+375 IGFLVTLM

-397 GYLVVAA
+397 GYLVVAI
-404 LQVLSFLGVWLYR
+404 LQILSFLGVWLYR

-427 PASAGAARASDAM
+427 PANAGVARASDAM

-460 VAVAGAAGLASA
+460 VAVAGAAGVASA
-472 AVAGKVGKSGYS
+472 AVAGKMGKSGYG

-505 KEKEQMQAEKEKNIN
+505 KEKEQMQAEKEQNID

-525 ENLGVRDRKGNQE
+525 ENLGVRDRKRKQE
-538 QERVKEEVAATKENP
+538 QERVQEEVAATKENP
-553 ELAVRGKH
+553 ELAVREKH
-561 QDNDPEIQQAEL
+561 QDNNPEVQQAEL

-579 VKADVKPVG
+579 VKVDVKPVAPL
-588 QSNDELNNKE
+588 NEELGNK
-598 EDVKAHVR
+598 EDVKAQIR
-606 PVANQ
+606 PAATQ

-623 KTEAKPVAT
+623 KAEVKPVAA
-632 IKTPTGQTK
+632 IKAPMGQTK
-641 PVTTPQSGTTPLQS
+641 SMDDKPIITPQSGTTPVPA
-655 NPMESKPITTPQS
+655 NPMESKSITTPQS
-668 GTTPLQSNPMES
+668 GTTPVPANPM
-680 KPITTPQSGTTPLQS
+680 
-695 NPMESKPITTPQS
+695 
-708 GTTPLQSNPM
+708 
-718 ESKPITTPQS
+718 
-728 GTTPLQSNPIE
+728 
-739 SKPITTPQSGTTP
+739 
-752 LQSNPIESKP
+752 ESKP

-771 PLQSNPIES
+771 PVPANPMES
-780 KPITTPQSGT
+780 KSITTPQSGT
-790 TPLQSNPIESKPI
+790 TPVPANPMESKPI
-803 TTPQAGTT
+803 TAPVPANPMESKSITTPQSGTT
-811 PLQPNPIESKP
+811 QLPTNPIESKP

-835 EVKPVNSQPTKN
+835 EVKPVNQQQTKN

-855 QVKEGAAIK
+855 HVKEGADIK
-864 KVETKAQTQQEAL
+864 KVNAKAQTQQEAL

>member
-1 MKKFITLLLLVCT
+1 MKKFITLLLLICT

-48 KLKYEEYPA
+48 KLKYEEYPP
-57 SSYGIDIYTPEGGFG
+57 SSYGIDVYTPEGGFG
-72 ESLKFWKWGDKVK
+72 ESLKFWKWKDNIK
-85 EQMVAV
+85 EQIVATIFI
-91 LFSLVSIGWTINLAV
+91 LISIGWSVNLAI
-106 STFVTSMVGQSM
+106 SSFVTSMVGQSM

-178 GGLLKALGILVF
+178 GGLLKTLGILVF
-190 TLGFFANSSY
+190 TLAFFANSSY

-268 KKMLTTTGADERQD
+268 KKMLTTTDPDERKA
-282 LLKEEVEQKK
+282 LLKDEVEVQK
-292 NTILTLDATFERGA
+292 NQTLSLDATFERGA
-306 LVLLLF
+306 LVLLLGA
-312 LINGPL
+312 INLPL
-318 WVVLGLCS
+318 WIVLGLCS

-359 KRFLSELFRT
+359 KKFLSELFRT

-375 IGFLITLM
+375 IGFLVTLM

-553 ELAVRGKH
+553 ELAVRGQH
-561 QDNDPEIQQAEL
+561 QDNNPEMQQAEL

-579 VKADVKPVG
+579 VKADVQPVA

-598 EDVKAHVR
+598 EDVKAQVR

-611 NNGGLENKQEDV
+611 NSSGLENKQEDV
-623 KTEAKPVAT
+623 KAEAKPGAT

-641 PVTTPQSGTTPLQS
+641 PITTPLSGTTPLQS
-655 NPMESKPITTPQS
+655 SPMESKPITTPQS
-668 GTTPLQSNPMES
+668 GTTPLQSSPMES
-680 KPITTPQSGTTPLQS
+680 KPITTPQSGPTPS
-695 NPMESKPITTPQS
+695 SA
-708 GTTPLQSNPM
+708 
-718 ESKPITTPQS
+718 
-728 GTTPLQSNPIE
+728 NPIE
-739 SKPITTPQSGTTP
+739 SKPITTPQSGPTP
-752 LQSNPIESKP
+752 SPANPV
-762 ITAPQSGTT
+762 
-771 PLQSNPIES
+771 ES
-780 KPITTPQSGT
+780 KPITTPQSEP
-790 TPLQSNPIESKPI
+790 TPANPM
-803 TTPQAGTT
+803 
-811 PLQPNPIESKP
+811 ESKP
-822 VTTSQVSTPQKPV
+822 VTTSHVSTPQKQV
-835 EVKPVNSQPTKN
+835 EVKSVNQQQTKS